1 MKFRILFMTAVLS
14 LAMSVAVFAA
24 PIGNGGVDNG
34 QAQPDSNTGTAA
46 STTNLEGG
54 ADDYSFYKMS
64 SAASMFV
71 NGAMSPDGQYNLSD
85 WQGVNNG
92 GISGALLGFSDANK
106 TKGVVSF
113 FTGLTS
119 AATAS
124 VSYDA
129 LIQADEDPDINMGF
143 SGYALYGAALSDLGL
158 DKMIA
163 DGSVMKIVRSLAGA
177 LALFV
182 YVLAK
187 IPFVVFQVS
196 IDILQ
201 ALNPFKWFMYAG
213 HALDS
218 ETLSMMG
225 PLATPLEGI
234 ARFVS
239 HIYDLF
245 YGLGMYAVI
254 PLGLIFI
261 IASLF
266 IRKVLLFQRG
276 LPRGLK
282 QFAIRACF
290 MIFGVALL
298 GSIYTV
304 SLDAMSTGVDFSM
317 SDVAVKRYFVDFE
330 RWFSWNALALPSDS
344 SDLLYNVSSGH
355 VSGTFGVSLADNV
368 LKINNSVSPSIIH
381 AGTEQDNA
389 AFSLLLR
396 YMRNSTFEATDFES
410 EIKTKLRDNLGSDS
424 ALFKKQ
430 FTNAGK
436 PKNFEKID
444 PTNTSPT
451 DDSSIFFATA
461 GGITATR
468 ISGVPNGEVYKIQTT
483 GSPGSFKAFGTG
495 SRTSTMSPITA
506 YNYLSTRFDSRMM
519 TMYSQEKASSNFVKF
534 KHASVN
540 LAGTGFIGFLNY
552 LCFIALMLAI
562 GLVGIHYA
570 LGMMFQALKQ
580 SFTFLTSLPF
590 AMLGFIGMIAKTIG
604 AVVLTVFEILVTWL
618 LFSFIVQVLSFL
630 PELVTAPIQ
639 RAFTEKYDSAGILS
653 GLVSNGG
660 ATFFMQI
667 AGGLIYLA
675 VMFYFIKWAIKLR
688 GTVLISFE
696 TITMRAIDKFL
707 AVEGSGASDHMR
719 EGEAGDRSG
728 ADRAVRN
735 VVAAG
740 AAVAGGIG
748 SGIILAVGAKA
759 LQGDKS
765 NNNAPTK
772 SVASGSGDDNTPNT
786 PDDNNGTNNPNDPNS
801 PNRPDGTGQTGDA
814 SNGNNTG
821 SGTGN
826 ATGNGTGNATGN
838 GRTGRGN
845 RSGQNS
851 GQTGQNG
858 QNGSGMQSETS
869 ERSQAESEQ
878 IDLGNEVLQQ
888 NSLADTIKT
897 DDVTKSE
904 AKGANRVKPNRSTGN
919 GSTANS
925 GSGTA
930 ASGDTGSSVSVAS
943 EEAKISARN
952 VTVTTSD
959 GQATSS
965 QPSAPTSRVSGS
977 SGKAVRPAQSTA
989 NTVQGAESVVENA
1002 PQGNM
1007 SSGNTTQSTGQ
1018 SAVRSHVRAEGNEA
1032 SAQVEVSRAE
1042 SSRGGS
1048 TIQSATR
1055 SVSRATDTA
1064 NMQSL
1069 SDGNVSVPSES
1080 TGNGGYAPQG
1090 SSTSSRNVRRVQ
1102 AERSQ
1107 DVTEDTEVEMTNQS
1121 RVSQN
1126 VSGRTVNGQS
1136 VSQASGNVSFGDA
1149 SVSAPVTGGDVNVPS
1164 AGHAPSRLQRNTVR
1178 RNQTAEIEQST
1189 VIETTSDTRVRNN
1202 TSEVVRGQASVT
1214 SGVTQSQGHTLN
1226 GTANLSSERVNLA
1239 DEKNRKPDVGDKG
1252 DSGNT
1257 LRKRPLRPKK

>member
-1 MKFRILFMTAVLS
+1 MKLRTLLMTAVLS

-34 QAQPDSNTGTAA
+34 QAQPDSNTGVAA
-46 STTNLEGG
+46 SSTNLEGG

-71 NGAMSPDGQYNLSD
+71 NGAMSPDGQYSLSE

-163 DGSVMKIVRSLAGA
+163 DGSIANIVRSIAGA

-187 IPFVVFQVS
+187 LPFVVFQVS
-196 IDILQ
+196 INILQ
-201 ALNPFKWFMYAG
+201 ALNPFKWLMYAG
-213 HALDS
+213 HALDAD
-218 ETLSMMG
+218 TLSMMG
-225 PLATPLEGI
+225 PLAIPLEGI
-234 ARFVS
+234 ARFAS
-239 HIYDLF
+239 HIYDMF
-245 YGLGMYAVI
+245 YGLGVYVVI

-261 IASLF
+261 IASLY
-266 IRKVLLFQRG
+266 IRKILLFQRG
-276 LPRGLK
+276 LPRGFK
-282 QFAIRACF
+282 RFVIRACF
-290 MIFGVALL
+290 MLFGVALL
-298 GSIYTV
+298 GSVYTV
-304 SLDAMSTGVDFSM
+304 SLDAMSTGVDFSL

-330 RWFSWNALALPSDS
+330 RWFSWNALALPSDA

-461 GGITATR
+461 GGITATKV
-468 ISGVPNGEVYKIQTT
+468 SGITNGKVYKLQTT
-483 GSPGSFKAFGTG
+483 GSPGAFKSFGTG

-552 LCFIALMLAI
+552 LCYIMLMLAV

-580 SFTFLTSLPF
+580 SFAFLTSLPF

-630 PELVTAPIQ
+630 PEIVTAPIQ

-653 GLVSNGG
+653 DLISNGG

-688 GTVLISFE
+688 GTVLMSFE

-728 ADRAVRN
+728 VNRAARN

-740 AAVAGGIG
+740 AALAGGIG
-748 SGIILAVGAKA
+748 SGIVLAAGAKA
-759 LQGDKS
+759 LQGNKS
-765 NNNAPTK
+765 NTNAPTK
-772 SVASGSGDDNTPNT
+772 SVASGTGDDDTPNT
-786 PDDNNGTNNPNDPNS
+786 PDGNNGTNNPNDPNS
-801 PNRPDGTGQTGDA
+801 PNNPNGTGQTGQTGNTNGA
-814 SNGNNTG
+814 SN
-821 SGTGN
+821 TGN
-826 ATGNGTGNATGN
+826 ATSN
-838 GRTGRGN
+838 GRTGRAN
-845 RSGQNS
+845 RSGQNN
-851 GQTGQNG
+851 GQTGQIG
-858 QNGSGMQSETS
+858 QNGSETQSETS

-878 IDLGNEVLQQ
+878 IDLGNEVLSQ
-888 NSLADTIKT
+888 NSLADT
-897 DDVTKSE
+897 VMSE
-904 AKGANRVKPNRSTGN
+904 VKGTNRVKPNQSTSN
-919 GSTANS
+919 GSTVNS
-925 GSGTA
+925 GSDTVKSGT
-930 ASGDTGSSVSVAS
+930 TGNSVSVAGDKA
-943 EEAKISARN
+943 EISAEN
-952 VTVTTSD
+952 VTITASD
-959 GQATSS
+959 GQVTNGQS
-965 QPSAPTSRVSGS
+965 SAPTPKVSGS
-977 SGKAVRPAQSTA
+977 SGKAVRPAQNVVSTDGA
-989 NTVQGAESVVENA
+989 QQGVVD
-1002 PQGNM
+1002 
-1007 SSGNTTQSTGQ
+1007 SGNVMQSTGQ

-1032 SAQVEVSRAE
+1032 GAQVEVSTTE

-1048 TIQSATR
+1048 TTQSTTR
-1055 SVSRATDTA
+1055 SVQRAGGSE

-1069 SDGNVSVPSES
+1069 ADGNASVPSES
-1080 TGNGGYAPQG
+1080 AGSGSYVPQG
-1090 SSTSSRNVRRVQ
+1090 SSGSSRNVRRVQ

-1107 DVTEDTEVEMTNQS
+1107 DMTVDTEVEMTNQS

-1136 VSQASGNVSFGDA
+1136 VSQASGNVSFGDTGV
-1149 SVSAPVTGGDVNVPS
+1149 SVPAPGGDTNIPT
-1164 AGHAPSRLQRNTVR
+1164 AGHAPSRLQRNTVKR
-1178 RNQTAEIEQST
+1178 SQTAEIEQST
-1189 VIETTSDTRVRNN
+1189 AIETTNDTRVRNN
-1202 TSEVVRGQASVT
+1202 TQEVVRGQASVT
-1214 SGVTQSQGHTLN
+1214 GGTVQSQGHSVS
-1226 GTANLSSERVNLA
+1226 GTANLSSARVNLA
-1239 DEKNRKPDVGDKG
+1239 DERNRKLDVNDKG

-1257 LRKRPLRPKK
+1257 LRKRPLRPKKQ

>member
-1 MKFRILFMTAVLS
+1 MKLRTLFMTAALS
-14 LAMSVAVFAA
+14 LAMSVAVLAA

-34 QAQPDSNTGTAA
+34 QAQPDSNTGVAA
-46 STTNLEGG
+46 SSTNLEGG

-163 DGSVMKIVRSLAGA
+163 DGSIANIVRSIAGA

-187 IPFVVFQVS
+187 LPFVVFQVS
-196 IDILQ
+196 INILQ

-213 HALDS
+213 HALDAD
-218 ETLSMMG
+218 TLSMMG

-239 HIYDLF
+239 HIYDMF
-245 YGLGMYAVI
+245 YGLGVYVVI

-261 IASLF
+261 IASLY
-266 IRKVLLFQRG
+266 IRKILLFQRG
-276 LPRGLK
+276 LPRGFK
-282 QFAIRACF
+282 RFVIRACF
-290 MIFGVALL
+290 MLFGVALL
-298 GSIYTV
+298 GSVYTV
-304 SLDAMSTGVDFSM
+304 SLDAMSTGVDFSL

-330 RWFSWNALALPSDS
+330 RWFSWNALALPSDA

-461 GGITATR
+461 GGITATKV
-468 ISGVPNGEVYKIQTT
+468 SGITNGKVYKLQTT
-483 GSPGSFKAFGTG
+483 GSPGAFKSFGTG

-552 LCFIALMLAI
+552 LCYITLMLAV

-580 SFTFLTSLPF
+580 SFAFLTSLPF

-630 PELVTAPIQ
+630 PEIVTAPIQ

-653 GLVSNGG
+653 DLISNGG

-688 GTVLISFE
+688 GTVLMSFE

-728 ADRAVRN
+728 ANRAARN
-735 VVAAG
+735 VMAAG
-740 AAVAGGIG
+740 AALAGGIG
-748 SGIILAVGAKA
+748 SGIVLAAGAKA
-759 LQGDKS
+759 LQGNKS

-772 SVASGSGDDNTPNT
+772 SVASGTGDDNDTPNT
-786 PDDNNGTNNPNDPNS
+786 PDGNTGTNNPNDPNS
-801 PNRPDGTGQTGDA
+801 PNNPNGTGQTGQ
-814 SNGNNTG
+814 
-821 SGTGN
+821 TGN
-826 ATGNGTGNATGN
+826 TNGVSNTGNATGN
-838 GRTGRGN
+838 GRTGRAN
-845 RSGQNS
+845 RSGQNN
-851 GQTGQNG
+851 GQTGQIG
-858 QNGSGMQSETS
+858 QNGSETQSETS

-878 IDLGNEVLQQ
+878 IDLGNEVLSQ
-888 NSLADTIKT
+888 NSLADT
-897 DDVTKSE
+897 VMSE
-904 AKGANRVKPNRSTGN
+904 VKGGNRVKPNQPTSN
-919 GSTANS
+919 GSTVNS
-925 GSGTA
+925 GSDTVKSGT
-930 ASGDTGSSVSVAS
+930 TGNSVSVAGDKA
-943 EEAKISARN
+943 EISAEN
-952 VTVTTSD
+952 VTVTMSD
-959 GQATSS
+959 GQTANG

-977 SGKAVRPAQSTA
+977 NGKAVRPAQSVA
-989 NTVQGAESVVENA
+989 NTVQSADDGAQQSV
-1002 PQGNM
+1002 P
-1007 SSGNTTQSTGQ
+1007 SSGNVTQSTGG
-1018 SAVRSHVRAEGNEA
+1018 SALRSHVRAEGDG
-1032 SAQVEVSRAE
+1032 AQVEVSTVE

-1048 TIQSATR
+1048 TTQSATK
-1055 SVSRATDTA
+1055 SVRQATDTA

-1090 SSTSSRNVRRVQ
+1090 SSTSSRNVRRVR

-1121 RVSQN
+1121 RVNQN
-1126 VSGRTVNGQS
+1126 ISGRTVNGQS
-1136 VSQASGNVSFGDA
+1136 VSQASGNVSFGDTGA
-1149 SVSAPVTGGDVNVPS
+1149 SVPAPGGDTNIPT
-1164 AGHAPSRLQRNTVR
+1164 AGHAPSRLQRNTVKR
-1178 RNQTAEIEQST
+1178 SQTAEIEQST
-1189 VIETTSDTRVRNN
+1189 VIETTNDTRVRNN
-1202 TSEVVRGQASVT
+1202 TQEVVRGQASVT
-1214 SGVTQSQGHTLN
+1214 GGTVQSQGHSVS

-1239 DEKNRKPDVGDKG
+1239 DEKNRKSDANDKG

>member
-1 MKFRILFMTAVLS
+1 
-14 LAMSVAVFAA
+14 
-24 PIGNGGVDNG
+24 
-34 QAQPDSNTGTAA
+34 
-46 STTNLEGG
+46 
-54 ADDYSFYKMS
+54 
-64 SAASMFV
+64 
-71 NGAMSPDGQYNLSD
+71 
-85 WQGVNNG
+85 
-92 GISGALLGFSDANK
+92 
-106 TKGVVSF
+106 
-113 FTGLTS
+113 
-119 AATAS
+119 
-124 VSYDA
+124 
-129 LIQADEDPDINMGF
+129 
-143 SGYALYGAALSDLGL
+143 
-158 DKMIA
+158 
-163 DGSVMKIVRSLAGA
+163 
-177 LALFV
+177 
-182 YVLAK
+182 
-187 IPFVVFQVS
+187 
-196 IDILQ
+196 
-201 ALNPFKWFMYAG
+201 
-213 HALDS
+213 
-218 ETLSMMG
+218 
-225 PLATPLEGI
+225 
-234 ARFVS
+234 
-239 HIYDLF
+239 
-245 YGLGMYAVI
+245 
-254 PLGLIFI
+254 
-261 IASLF
+261 
-266 IRKVLLFQRG
+266 
-276 LPRGLK
+276 
-282 QFAIRACF
+282 
-290 MIFGVALL
+290 
-298 GSIYTV
+298 
-304 SLDAMSTGVDFSM
+304 MSTGVDFSM

-451 DDSSIFFATA
+451 DDNSIFFATA
-461 GGITATR
+461 GGITATKV
-468 ISGVPNGEVYKIQTT
+468 SGITNGKVYKIETT
-483 GSPGSFKAFGTG
+483 GSPGSFKSFGTG

-552 LCFIALMLAI
+552 LCYITLMLAV

-688 GTVLISFE
+688 GTVLMSFE

-728 ADRAVRN
+728 ADRAARN
-735 VVAAG
+735 VMAAG
-740 AAVAGGIG
+740 AALAGGIG
-748 SGIILAVGAKA
+748 SGIILAAGAKA

-814 SNGNNTG
+814 SNGRN
-821 SGTGN
+821 
-826 ATGNGTGNATGN
+826 TGNGTGNATGN

-858 QNGSGMQSETS
+858 QNGSGTQSETS

-904 AKGANRVKPNRSTGN
+904 AKGANRVKPNRSTSN

-943 EEAKISARN
+943 DKTEISAEN

-977 SGKAVRPAQSTA
+977 NGKAVRPAQSTA
-989 NTVQGAESVVENA
+989 NTVQSADDGAQQSA
-1002 PQGNM
+1002 P
-1007 SSGNTTQSTGQ
+1007 SSGSATQSTGQ
-1018 SAVRSHVRAEGNEA
+1018 SAVRSYVRAEGNEA
-1032 SAQVEVSRAE
+1032 SAQVEVGTTE

-1048 TIQSATR
+1048 TTQSATR

-1107 DVTEDTEVEMTNQS
+1107 DVTEDTEVEMTNRS
-1121 RVSQN
+1121 RVSHN

-1149 SVSAPVTGGDVNVPS
+1149 GVSAPVSGGDVNVPS

-1178 RNQTAEIEQST
+1178 RSQTAEIE
-1189 VIETTSDTRVRNN
+1189 TTNDTRVRNN
-1202 TSEVVRGQASVT
+1202 THEVIRGQASVT
-1214 SGVTQSQGHTLN
+1214 NGAAQSQGHTLN

-1239 DEKNRKPDVGDKG
+1239 GEKNRKPEMSDKG

>member
-1 MKFRILFMTAVLS
+1 MKLRTLFMTAVLS

-163 DGSVMKIVRSLAGA
+163 DGSVMNIVRSLAGA

-187 IPFVVFQVS
+187 LPFVVFQVS

-213 HALDS
+213 HALDVD
-218 ETLSMMG
+218 TLSMMG

-282 QFAIRACF
+282 RFAIRACF

-461 GGITATR
+461 GGITATKV
-468 ISGVPNGEVYKIQTT
+468 SGITNGKVYKLQTT
-483 GSPGSFKAFGTG
+483 GSPGAFKSFGTG

-552 LCFIALMLAI
+552 LCYITLMLAV

-688 GTVLISFE
+688 GTVLMSFE

-735 VVAAG
+735 VMAAG
-740 AAVAGGIG
+740 AALAGGIG
-748 SGIILAVGAKA
+748 SGIILAAGAKA

-814 SNGNNTG
+814 SNGRN
-821 SGTGN
+821 
-826 ATGNGTGNATGN
+826 TGNGTGNATGN
-838 GRTGRGN
+838 GRTGRAN
-845 RSGQNS
+845 RSGQNG

-858 QNGSGMQSETS
+858 QNGSGTQSETS

-904 AKGANRVKPNRSTGN
+904 AKGANRVKPNRSTSN
-919 GSTANS
+919 GSTVGS

-930 ASGDTGSSVSVAS
+930 ASCDTGSSVSVAS
-943 EEAKISARN
+943 EEAKISAEN

-959 GQATSS
+959 GQTANG

-977 SGKAVRPAQSTA
+977 SGKAVRPAQNVVSTDGA
-989 NTVQGAESVVENA
+989 QQGIVD
-1002 PQGNM
+1002 
-1007 SSGNTTQSTGQ
+1007 SGNATQSTGQ

-1032 SAQVEVSRAE
+1032 GAQVEIGTTE

-1048 TIQSATR
+1048 TTQSVTR
-1055 SVSRATDTA
+1055 SVQRAGGSE

-1121 RVSQN
+1121 RVNQN
-1126 VSGRTVNGQS
+1126 ISGRTVNGQS
-1136 VSQASGNVSFGDA
+1136 VSQASGNVSFGDV
-1149 SVSAPVTGGDVNVPS
+1149 SVSAPVPGGEANIPT
-1164 AGHAPSRLQRNTVR
+1164 AGHAPSRLQRNTVKR
-1178 RNQTAEIEQST
+1178 SQTAEIEQST
-1189 VIETTSDTRVRNN
+1189 VIETTNDTRVRNN
-1202 TSEVVRGQASVT
+1202 TQGVVRGQASVT

-1239 DEKNRKPDVGDKG
+1239 GERNRKPDVSNKG

>member
-1 MKFRILFMTAVLS
+1 MKLRTLFMTAVLS

-34 QAQPDSNTGTAA
+34 QAQPDSNTGVAA
-46 STTNLEGG
+46 SSTNLEGG

-71 NGAMSPDGQYNLSD
+71 NGAMSPDGQYSLSE

-163 DGSVMKIVRSLAGA
+163 DGSIANIVRSIAGA

-187 IPFVVFQVS
+187 LPFVVFQVS
-196 IDILQ
+196 INILQ
-201 ALNPFKWFMYAG
+201 ALNPFKWLMYAG
-213 HALDS
+213 HALDAD
-218 ETLSMMG
+218 TLSMMG

-239 HIYDLF
+239 HIYDMF
-245 YGLGMYAVI
+245 YGLGVYVVI
-254 PLGLIFI
+254 PMGLIFI
-261 IASLF
+261 IASLY
-266 IRKVLLFQRG
+266 IRKILLFQRG
-276 LPRGLK
+276 LPRGFK
-282 QFAIRACF
+282 RFMIRACF
-290 MIFGVALL
+290 MLFGVALL
-298 GSIYTV
+298 GSVYTV
-304 SLDAMSTGVDFSM
+304 SLDAMSTGVDFSL

-330 RWFSWNALALPSDS
+330 RWFSWNALALPSDA

-461 GGITATR
+461 GGITATKV
-468 ISGVPNGEVYKIQTT
+468 SGITNGKVYKLQTT
-483 GSPGSFKAFGTG
+483 GSPGSFKSFGTG

-552 LCFIALMLAI
+552 LCYITLMLAV

-580 SFTFLTSLPF
+580 SFAFLTSLPF

-630 PELVTAPIQ
+630 PEIVTAPIQ

-653 GLVSNGG
+653 DLISNGG

-688 GTVLISFE
+688 GTVLMSFE

-728 ADRAVRN
+728 ANRAARN

-740 AAVAGGIG
+740 AALAGGIG
-748 SGIILAVGAKA
+748 SGIVLAAGAKA
-759 LQGDKS
+759 LQGNKS

-772 SVASGSGDDNTPNT
+772 SVASGTGDDNDTPNT
-786 PDDNNGTNNPNDPNS
+786 PDGNTGTNNPNDPNS
-801 PNRPDGTGQTGDA
+801 PNNPNGTGQTGQTGNTNGA
-814 SNGNNTG
+814 SN
-821 SGTGN
+821 TGN
-826 ATGNGTGNATGN
+826 ATSN
-838 GRTGRGN
+838 GRTGRAN
-845 RSGQNS
+845 RSGQNN
-851 GQTGQNG
+851 GQTGQVG
-858 QNGSGMQSETS
+858 QNSSETQSETS

-878 IDLGNEVLQQ
+878 IDLGNEVLSQ
-888 NSLADTIKT
+888 NSLADT
-897 DDVTKSE
+897 VMSE
-904 AKGANRVKPNRSTGN
+904 VKGTNRVKPNQSTSN
-919 GSTANS
+919 GSTVNS
-925 GSGTA
+925 GSDTVK
-930 ASGDTGSSVSVAS
+930 SGDTGNSVSVTGNTA
-943 EEAKISARN
+943 EISAES
-952 VTVTTSD
+952 VTITASD
-959 GQATSS
+959 GRVTNGQS
-965 QPSAPTSRVSGS
+965 SAPISRVSGS
-977 SGKAVRPAQSTA
+977 SGKAVRPAQNVVSTDGA
-989 NTVQGAESVVENA
+989 QQGTVD
-1002 PQGNM
+1002 
-1007 SSGNTTQSTGQ
+1007 SGNVTQSTGQ

-1032 SAQVEVSRAE
+1032 SAQVEMGTTE

-1048 TIQSATR
+1048 TTQSVTR
-1055 SVSRATDTA
+1055 SVQRAGGSE

-1069 SDGNVSVPSES
+1069 SDGNVSGSGES

-1136 VSQASGNVSFGDA
+1136 VSQASGNVSFGDTGA
-1149 SVSAPVTGGDVNVPS
+1149 SALAPGGDTNIPT
-1164 AGHAPSRLQRNTVR
+1164 AGHAPSRLQRNTVKR
-1178 RNQTAEIEQST
+1178 SQTAEIEQST
-1189 VIETTSDTRVRNN
+1189 VIETANDTRVRNN
-1202 TSEVVRGQASVT
+1202 TREVVRGQASVT
-1214 SGVTQSQGHTLN
+1214 NGAAQSQRHTLN
-1226 GTANLSSERVNLA
+1226 GTANLSGEHVNLA

-1257 LRKRPLRPKK
+1257 LRKRPLRPKKQ

>member
-1 MKFRILFMTAVLS
+1 MKLRTLFMTAVLS

-34 QAQPDSNTGTAA
+34 QAQPDSNTGVAA
-46 STTNLEGG
+46 SSTNLEGG

-71 NGAMSPDGQYNLSD
+71 NGAMSPDGQYSLSE

-163 DGSVMKIVRSLAGA
+163 DGSIANIVRSIAGA
-177 LALFV
+177 FALFV

-187 IPFVVFQVS
+187 LPFVVFQVS
-196 IDILQ
+196 INILQ

-213 HALDS
+213 HALDAD
-218 ETLSMMG
+218 TLSMMG

-239 HIYDLF
+239 HIYDMF
-245 YGLGMYAVI
+245 YGLGVYVVI

-261 IASLF
+261 IASLY
-266 IRKVLLFQRG
+266 IRKILLFQRG
-276 LPRGLK
+276 LPRGFK
-282 QFAIRACF
+282 RFVIRACF
-290 MIFGVALL
+290 MLFGVALL
-298 GSIYTV
+298 GSVYTV
-304 SLDAMSTGVDFSM
+304 SLDAMSTGVDFSL

-330 RWFSWNALALPSDS
+330 RWFSWNALALPSDA

-368 LKINNSVSPSIIH
+368 LKINNSVSPSVIH

-461 GGITATR
+461 GGITATKV
-468 ISGVPNGEVYKIQTT
+468 SGITNGKVYKLQTT
-483 GSPGSFKAFGTG
+483 GSPGAFKSFGTG

-552 LCFIALMLAI
+552 LCYITLMLAV

-580 SFTFLTSLPF
+580 SFAFLTSLPF

-688 GTVLISFE
+688 GTVLMSFE

-728 ADRAVRN
+728 ANRAARN

-740 AAVAGGIG
+740 AALAGGIG
-748 SGIILAVGAKA
+748 SGIVLAAGAKA
-759 LQGDKS
+759 LQGNKS
-765 NNNAPTK
+765 NTNAPTK
-772 SVASGSGDDNTPNT
+772 SVASGTGDDDTPNT
-786 PDDNNGTNNPNDPNS
+786 PDGNTGTNNPNDPNS
-801 PNRPDGTGQTGDA
+801 PNNPNGTGQTGQ
-814 SNGNNTG
+814 
-821 SGTGN
+821 TGN
-826 ATGNGTGNATGN
+826 TNGVSNTGNATGN
-838 GRTGRGN
+838 GRTGRAN
-845 RSGQNS
+845 RSGQNN
-851 GQTGQNG
+851 GQTGQVG
-858 QNGSGMQSETS
+858 QDSSETQSETS

-878 IDLGNEVLQQ
+878 IDLGNEVLSQ
-888 NSLADTIKT
+888 NSLADT
-897 DDVTKSE
+897 VMSE
-904 AKGANRVKPNRSTGN
+904 AKSGNRVKPNRSTSN

-925 GSGTA
+925 GSDTVKSGT
-930 ASGDTGSSVSVAS
+930 TGNFVSVAGDKA
-943 EEAKISARN
+943 EISAES
-952 VTVTTSD
+952 VTITASD
-959 GQATSS
+959 GQVTNGQS
-965 QPSAPTSRVSGS
+965 SAPTPKVSGS
-977 SGKAVRPAQSTA
+977 SGKAVRPAQNVVSTDGA
-989 NTVQGAESVVENA
+989 QQGIVD
-1002 PQGNM
+1002 
-1007 SSGNTTQSTGQ
+1007 SGNVTQSTGQ

-1032 SAQVEVSRAE
+1032 SAQVEIGTTE

-1048 TIQSATR
+1048 TTQSTTR
-1055 SVSRATDTA
+1055 SVQRAGGSE

-1069 SDGNVSVPSES
+1069 SDGNVSGVGES
-1080 TGNGGYAPQG
+1080 AGSGSYVPQG
-1090 SSTSSRNVRRVQ
+1090 SSGSSRNVRRVQ

-1107 DVTEDTEVEMTNQS
+1107 DMTVDTEVEMTNQS

-1136 VSQASGNVSFGDA
+1136 VSQASGNVSFGDTGASA
-1149 SVSAPVTGGDVNVPS
+1149 SVSGGDTNIPT
-1164 AGHAPSRLQRNTVR
+1164 AGHAPSRLQRNTVKR
-1178 RNQTAEIEQST
+1178 SQTAEIEQST
-1189 VIETTSDTRVRNN
+1189 VIETTNDTRVRNN
-1202 TSEVVRGQASVT
+1202 TQEVVRGQASVT
-1214 SGVTQSQGHTLN
+1214 GGTVQSQGHSVS

-1257 LRKRPLRPKK
+1257 LRKRPLRPKKQ

>member
-1 MKFRILFMTAVLS
+1 MKLRTLFMTAVLS

-163 DGSVMKIVRSLAGA
+163 DGSVMNIVRSLAGA

-187 IPFVVFQVS
+187 LPFVVFQVS

-213 HALDS
+213 HALDAD
-218 ETLSMMG
+218 TLSMMG

-239 HIYDLF
+239 HIYDMF
-245 YGLGMYAVI
+245 YGLGVYVVI
-254 PLGLIFI
+254 PMGLIFI
-261 IASLF
+261 IASLY
-266 IRKVLLFQRG
+266 IRKILLFQRG
-276 LPRGLK
+276 LPRGFK
-282 QFAIRACF
+282 RFVIRACF
-290 MIFGVALL
+290 MLFGVALL
-298 GSIYTV
+298 GSVYTV

-461 GGITATR
+461 GGITATKV
-468 ISGVPNGEVYKIQTT
+468 SGITNGKVYKLQTT
-483 GSPGSFKAFGTG
+483 GSPGSFKSFGTG

-552 LCFIALMLAI
+552 LCYITLMLAV

-580 SFTFLTSLPF
+580 SFAFLTSLPF

-630 PELVTAPIQ
+630 PEIVTAPIQ

-653 GLVSNGG
+653 DLISNGG

-688 GTVLISFE
+688 GTVLMSFE

-735 VVAAG
+735 VMTAG
-740 AAVAGGIG
+740 AALAGGIG
-748 SGIILAVGAKA
+748 SGIILAAGAKA

-786 PDDNNGTNNPNDPNS
+786 PDDNNGANNPKDPNS
-801 PNRPDGTGQTGDA
+801 PNGTGGTDQTGNTG
-814 SNGNNTG
+814 NGNN
-821 SGTGN
+821 
-826 ATGNGTGNATGN
+826 TGNGTGNATGD

-845 RSGQNS
+845 RSGQSN
-851 GQTGQNG
+851 GQTGQNR
-858 QNGSGMQSETS
+858 QNRQNSSTQSETS

-904 AKGANRVKPNRSTGN
+904 AKGANRVKPNRSTSN

-943 EEAKISARN
+943 DKAEISAES
-952 VTVTTSD
+952 VTVTMSD

-977 SGKAVRPAQSTA
+977 NGKAVRPAQSVA
-989 NTVQGAESVVENA
+989 NTVQSADDGAQQSV
-1002 PQGNM
+1002 P
-1007 SSGNTTQSTGQ
+1007 SSGNVTQSTGQ
-1018 SAVRSHVRAEGNEA
+1018 SALRSHVRAEGNEA

-1048 TIQSATR
+1048 TTQSATR
-1055 SVSRATDTA
+1055 SVNRATDTA

-1069 SDGNVSVPSES
+1069 SDGNVSGSGES
-1080 TGNGGYAPQG
+1080 TGNGGFVPQG
-1090 SSTSSRNVRRVQ
+1090 SSASSRNVRRVQ

-1149 SVSAPVTGGDVNVPS
+1149 GASAPVSGGDTNIPT

-1189 VIETTSDTRVRNN
+1189 VIETTNDARVRNN
-1202 TSEVVRGQASVT
+1202 TQEVVRGQVSVT
-1214 SGVTQSQGHTLN
+1214 NGAAQSQGHTLN
-1226 GTANLSSERVNLA
+1226 GTANLSGEHVNLA
-1239 DEKNRKPDVGDKG
+1239 DEKNHKSDVSDKG

>member
-1 MKFRILFMTAVLS
+1 MKLRTLFMTAVLS
-14 LAMSVAVFAA
+14 LAMSVAVLAA

-163 DGSVMKIVRSLAGA
+163 DGSVMNIVRSLAGA

-187 IPFVVFQVS
+187 LPFVVFQVS

-201 ALNPFKWFMYAG
+201 ALNPFKWFMYAR
-213 HALDS
+213 HALDAD
-218 ETLSMMG
+218 TLSMMG
-225 PLATPLEGI
+225 PLAIPLEGI

-282 QFAIRACF
+282 RFAIRACF

-461 GGITATR
+461 GGITATKV
-468 ISGVPNGEVYKIQTT
+468 SGITNGKVYKIQTT

-495 SRTSTMSPITA
+495 GRTSTMSPITA

-639 RAFTEKYDSAGILS
+639 RAFTEMYDSAGILS

-660 ATFFMQI
+660 AAFFMQI

-688 GTVLISFE
+688 GTVLMSFE

-728 ADRAVRN
+728 ADRAARN
-735 VVAAG
+735 VMAAG
-740 AAVAGGIG
+740 AALAGGIG
-748 SGIILAVGAKA
+748 SGIILAAGAKA

-814 SNGNNTG
+814 SNGRN
-821 SGTGN
+821 
-826 ATGNGTGNATGN
+826 TGNGTGNATGN

-858 QNGSGMQSETS
+858 QNSSTQSETS

-897 DDVTKSE
+897 DDVTKSD
-904 AKGANRVKPNRSTGN
+904 AKSGNRVKPNRSTGN
-919 GSTANS
+919 GSTVGS

-930 ASGDTGSSVSVAS
+930 ASGEAGSSVSVAS
-943 EEAKISARN
+943 EEAKISAEN

-977 SGKAVRPAQSTA
+977 NGKAVRPAQSA
-989 NTVQGAESVVENA
+989 VSTVQGTDDGAQQSA
-1002 PQGNM
+1002 P
-1007 SSGNTTQSTGQ
+1007 SSGNATQSTRQ

-1032 SAQVEVSRAE
+1032 SAQVEVSEAVR
-1042 SSRGGS
+1042 SKSGS
-1048 TIQSATR
+1048 TTQSVTR
-1055 SVSRATDTA
+1055 SVQRAGGSE

-1069 SDGNVSVPSES
+1069 SDGNASVPSENA
-1080 TGNGGYAPQG
+1080 GNNGYTPQG
-1090 SSTSSRNVRRVQ
+1090 SSASSRNVRRVQ

-1121 RVSQN
+1121 RVSHN

-1149 SVSAPVTGGDVNVPS
+1149 GASASYSGGDTNIPT

-1189 VIETTSDTRVRNN
+1189 VIETTNDTRVRNN
-1202 TSEVVRGQASVT
+1202 TQEVVRGQASVT
-1214 SGVTQSQGHTLN
+1214 NGTVQSQGYSVS
-1226 GTANLSSERVNLA
+1226 GTANLSRARVNLA
-1239 DEKNRKPDVGDKG
+1239 DERNRKPEMSDKG

>member
-1 MKFRILFMTAVLS
+1 MKFRTLFMTAVLS
-14 LAMSVAVFAA
+14 LAMSVAVLAA

-163 DGSVMKIVRSLAGA
+163 DGSVMNIVRSLAGA

-213 HALDS
+213 HALDAD
-218 ETLSMMG
+218 TLSMMG

-282 QFAIRACF
+282 RFAIRACF

-451 DDSSIFFATA
+451 DDSSIFFATV
-461 GGITATR
+461 GGITATKV
-468 ISGVPNGEVYKIQTT
+468 SGITNGKVYKLQTT
-483 GSPGSFKAFGTG
+483 GSPGAFKSFGTG

-552 LCFIALMLAI
+552 LCYITLMLAV

-688 GTVLISFE
+688 GTVLMSFE

-735 VVAAG
+735 VMAAG
-740 AAVAGGIG
+740 AALAGGIG
-748 SGIILAVGAKA
+748 SGIILAAGAKA

-821 SGTGN
+821 
-826 ATGNGTGNATGN
+826 NGTGNATGN

-858 QNGSGMQSETS
+858 QNGSGTQSETS

-904 AKGANRVKPNRSTGN
+904 AKGANRVKPNRSTSN
-919 GSTANS
+919 GSTVGS

-943 EEAKISARN
+943 EEAKISAEN

-959 GQATSS
+959 GQTANGQSS
-965 QPSAPTSRVSGS
+965 VPTSRVSGS
-977 SGKAVRPAQSTA
+977 NGKAVRPAQSTA
-989 NTVQGAESVVENA
+989 NTVQSADDGAQQSA
-1002 PQGNM
+1002 P
-1007 SSGNTTQSTGQ
+1007 SSGNATQSTGQ

-1032 SAQVEVSRAE
+1032 SAQVEVGTTE
-1042 SSRGGS
+1042 SSRSGS
-1048 TIQSATR
+1048 TAQSVTR
-1055 SVSRATDTA
+1055 SVSRATGSE

-1069 SDGNVSVPSES
+1069 SDGNVSGSGES
-1080 TGNGGYAPQG
+1080 IGNGGFVPQG
-1090 SSTSSRNVRRVQ
+1090 SSGSSRNVRRVQ

-1121 RVSQN
+1121 RVNQN
-1126 VSGRTVNGQS
+1126 ISGRTVNGQS

-1149 SVSAPVTGGDVNVPS
+1149 SVSAPVPGGEANIPT

-1178 RNQTAEIEQST
+1178 RNQTAEVEQST
-1189 VIETTSDTRVRNN
+1189 VIETTNDTRVRNN

-1226 GTANLSSERVNLA
+1226 GTANLSSERVNFA
-1239 DEKNRKPDVGDKG
+1239 GERNRKPDVSNKG

>member
-1 MKFRILFMTAVLS
+1 MKLRTLFMTAVLS

-163 DGSVMKIVRSLAGA
+163 DGSIANIVRSIAGA

-187 IPFVVFQVS
+187 LPFVVFQVS
-196 IDILQ
+196 INILQ
-201 ALNPFKWFMYAG
+201 ALNPFKWLMYAG
-213 HALDS
+213 HALDAD
-218 ETLSMMG
+218 TLSMMG

-239 HIYDLF
+239 HIYDMF
-245 YGLGMYAVI
+245 YGLGVYVVI

-261 IASLF
+261 IASLY
-266 IRKVLLFQRG
+266 IRKILLFQRG
-276 LPRGLK
+276 LPRGFK
-282 QFAIRACF
+282 RFVIRACF
-290 MIFGVALL
+290 MLFGVALL
-298 GSIYTV
+298 GSVYTV
-304 SLDAMSTGVDFSM
+304 SLDAMSTGVDFSL

-330 RWFSWNALALPSDS
+330 RWFSWNALALPSDA

-461 GGITATR
+461 GGITATKV
-468 ISGVPNGEVYKIQTT
+468 SGVTNGKVYKLQTT
-483 GSPGSFKAFGTG
+483 GSPGAFKSFGTG

-552 LCFIALMLAI
+552 LCYITLMLAV

-580 SFTFLTSLPF
+580 SFAFLTSLPF

-630 PELVTAPIQ
+630 PEIVTAPIQ

-653 GLVSNGG
+653 DLISNGG

-688 GTVLISFE
+688 GTVLMSFE

-728 ADRAVRN
+728 ANRAARN
-735 VVAAG
+735 VMAAG
-740 AAVAGGIG
+740 AALAGGIG
-748 SGIILAVGAKA
+748 SGIVLAAGAKA
-759 LQGDKS
+759 LQGNKS
-765 NNNAPTK
+765 SQNAPTK
-772 SVASGSGDDNTPNT
+772 SVASGTGDDNDTPNT
-786 PDDNNGTNNPNDPNS
+786 PDGNTGTNNPNDPNS
-801 PNRPDGTGQTGDA
+801 PNNPNGTGQTGQTGNT
-814 SNGNNTG
+814 NGANN
-821 SGTGN
+821 TGN
-826 ATGNGTGNATGN
+826 ATSN
-838 GRTGRGN
+838 GRTGRAN
-845 RSGQNS
+845 RSGQNG
-851 GQTGQNG
+851 GQTGQVG
-858 QNGSGMQSETS
+858 QNSSETQSETS

-888 NSLADTIKT
+888 NSLADT
-897 DDVTKSE
+897 VMSE
-904 AKGANRVKPNRSTGN
+904 VKGTNRVKPNQPTSN
-919 GSTANS
+919 GSTVNS
-925 GSGTA
+925 GSDTVKSGT
-930 ASGDTGSSVSVAS
+930 TGNSVSVAGDKA
-943 EEAKISARN
+943 EISAES
-952 VTVTTSD
+952 VTITASD
-959 GQATSS
+959 GQVTNGQS
-965 QPSAPTSRVSGS
+965 SAPTPKVSGS
-977 SGKAVRPAQSTA
+977 SGKAVRPAQNVVSTDGA
-989 NTVQGAESVVENA
+989 QQGVVD
-1002 PQGNM
+1002 
-1007 SSGNTTQSTGQ
+1007 SGNVTQSTGQ

-1032 SAQVEVSRAE
+1032 SAQVEVSTTE

-1048 TIQSATR
+1048 TTQSTTR
-1055 SVSRATDTA
+1055 SVQRAGGSE

-1069 SDGNVSVPSES
+1069 SDGNVSGVGES
-1080 TGNGGYAPQG
+1080 AGSGSYVPQG
-1090 SSTSSRNVRRVQ
+1090 SSGSSRNVRRVQ

-1107 DVTEDTEVEMTNQS
+1107 DMTVDTEVEMTNQS

-1136 VSQASGNVSFGDA
+1136 VSQASGNVSFGDTGASA
-1149 SVSAPVTGGDVNVPS
+1149 SVSGGDTNIPT
-1164 AGHAPSRLQRNTVR
+1164 AGHAPSRLQRNTVKR
-1178 RNQTAEIEQST
+1178 SQTAEIEQST
-1189 VIETTSDTRVRNN
+1189 VIETTNDTRVRNN

-1214 SGVTQSQGHTLN
+1214 GGTAQSQRYGAD
-1226 GTANLSSERVNLA
+1226 GMANLSGERVNLA
-1239 DEKNRKPDVGDKG
+1239 DEKNRKSDANDKG

>member
-1 MKFRILFMTAVLS
+1 MKLRTLFMTAVLS

-34 QAQPDSNTGTAA
+34 QAQPDSNTGVAA
-46 STTNLEGG
+46 SSTNLEGG

-71 NGAMSPDGQYNLSD
+71 NGAMSPDGQYSLSG

-129 LIQADEDPDINMGF
+129 LIQADEDSDINMGF

-163 DGSVMKIVRSLAGA
+163 DGSIANIVRSIAGA

-187 IPFVVFQVS
+187 LPFVVFQVS
-196 IDILQ
+196 INILQ
-201 ALNPFKWFMYAG
+201 ALNPFKWLMYAG
-213 HALDS
+213 HALDAD
-218 ETLSMMG
+218 TLSMMG

-239 HIYDLF
+239 HIYDMF
-245 YGLGMYAVI
+245 YGLGVYVVI

-261 IASLF
+261 IASLY
-266 IRKVLLFQRG
+266 IRKILLFQRG
-276 LPRGLK
+276 LPRGFK
-282 QFAIRACF
+282 RFVIRACF
-290 MIFGVALL
+290 MLFGVALL
-298 GSIYTV
+298 GSVYTV
-304 SLDAMSTGVDFSM
+304 SLDAMSTGVDFSL

-461 GGITATR
+461 GGITATKV
-468 ISGVPNGEVYKIQTT
+468 SGITNGKVYKLQTT
-483 GSPGSFKAFGTG
+483 GSPGAFKSFGTG

-552 LCFIALMLAI
+552 LCYITLMLAV

-580 SFTFLTSLPF
+580 SFAFLTSLPF

-630 PELVTAPIQ
+630 PEIVTAPIQ

-653 GLVSNGG
+653 DLISNGG

-688 GTVLISFE
+688 GTVLMSFE

-728 ADRAVRN
+728 ANRAARN

-740 AAVAGGIG
+740 AALAGGIG
-748 SGIILAVGAKA
+748 SGIVLAAGAKA
-759 LQGDKS
+759 LQGNKS
-765 NNNAPTK
+765 NTNAPTK
-772 SVASGSGDDNTPNT
+772 SVASGTGDDNDTPNT
-786 PDDNNGTNNPNDPNS
+786 PDGNTGTNSPNDPNS
-801 PNRPDGTGQTGDA
+801 PNNPNGTGQTGQTGNTNGA
-814 SNGNNTG
+814 SN
-821 SGTGN
+821 
-826 ATGNGTGNATGN
+826 TGNATGN
-838 GRTGRGN
+838 GRTGRAN
-845 RSGQNS
+845 RSGQNN
-851 GQTGQNG
+851 GQTGQIG
-858 QNGSGMQSETS
+858 QNGSETQSETS

-878 IDLGNEVLQQ
+878 IDLGNEVLSQ
-888 NSLADTIKT
+888 NSLADT
-897 DDVTKSE
+897 VMSE
-904 AKGANRVKPNRSTGN
+904 VKGTNRVKPNQSTSN
-919 GSTANS
+919 GSTVNS
-925 GSGTA
+925 GSDTVKSGT
-930 ASGDTGSSVSVAS
+930 TGNSVSVAGDKA
-943 EEAKISARN
+943 EISAEN

-977 SGKAVRPAQSTA
+977 SGKAVRPAQNVV
-989 NTVQGAESVVENA
+989 NTDGAQQGIVD
-1002 PQGNM
+1002 
-1007 SSGNTTQSTGQ
+1007 SGNVMQSTGQ

-1032 SAQVEVSRAE
+1032 SAQVEVSTTE

-1048 TIQSATR
+1048 TTQSVTR
-1055 SVSRATDTA
+1055 SVQRAGGSE

-1069 SDGNVSVPSES
+1069 SDGNASGVGES
-1080 TGNGGYAPQG
+1080 AGSGSYVPQG
-1090 SSTSSRNVRRVQ
+1090 SSGSSRNVRRVQ

-1107 DVTEDTEVEMTNQS
+1107 DTTEDTEVEMTNQS

-1136 VSQASGNVSFGDA
+1136 VSQASGNVSFGDTGA
-1149 SVSAPVTGGDVNVPS
+1149 SVPAPGGDTNIPT
-1164 AGHAPSRLQRNTVR
+1164 AGHAPSRLQRNTVKR
-1178 RNQTAEIEQST
+1178 SQTAEIEQST
-1189 VIETTSDTRVRNN
+1189 VIETTNDTRVRNN
-1202 TSEVVRGQASVT
+1202 TQEVVRGQASVT
-1214 SGVTQSQGHTLN
+1214 NGTAQSQGHTLN

-1239 DEKNRKPDVGDKG
+1239 DEKNRKPEMSDKG

>member
-1 MKFRILFMTAVLS
+1 MKLRTLFMTAVLS
-14 LAMSVAVFAA
+14 LAMSVAVLAA

-163 DGSVMKIVRSLAGA
+163 DGSIANIVRSIAGA

-187 IPFVVFQVS
+187 LPFVVFQVS

-213 HALDS
+213 HALDADM
-218 ETLSMMG
+218 LSMMG

-239 HIYDLF
+239 HIYDMF
-245 YGLGMYAVI
+245 YGLGVYVVI

-261 IASLF
+261 IASLY
-266 IRKVLLFQRG
+266 IRKILLFQRG

-282 QFAIRACF
+282 RFAIRACF
-290 MIFGVALL
+290 MLFGVALL
-298 GSIYTV
+298 GSVYTV
-304 SLDAMSTGVDFSM
+304 SLDAMSTGVDFSL

-461 GGITATR
+461 GGITATKV
-468 ISGVPNGEVYKIQTT
+468 SGITNGKVYKLQTT
-483 GSPGSFKAFGTG
+483 GSPGAFKSFGTG

-552 LCFIALMLAI
+552 LCYITLMLAV

-580 SFTFLTSLPF
+580 SFAFLTSLPF

-618 LFSFIVQVLSFL
+618 LFSLIVQVLSFL
-630 PELVTAPIQ
+630 PEIVTAPIQ

-653 GLVSNGG
+653 DLISNGG

-688 GTVLISFE
+688 GTVLMSFE

-728 ADRAVRN
+728 ADRAARN

-740 AAVAGGIG
+740 AALAGGIG
-748 SGIILAVGAKA
+748 SGIVLAAGAKA
-759 LQGDKS
+759 LQGNKS

-786 PDDNNGTNNPNDPNS
+786 PDDNNGTNKPNDPNS

-814 SNGNNTG
+814 SNGRN
-821 SGTGN
+821 
-826 ATGNGTGNATGN
+826 TGNGTGNATGN
-838 GRTGRGN
+838 GRAGRAN
-845 RSGQNS
+845 RSGQS
-851 GQTGQNG
+851 TGQTGQNG
-858 QNGSGMQSETS
+858 QNSLGTQSETS

-888 NSLADTIKT
+888 NSLADTIKI
-897 DDVTKSE
+897 DDATMSE
-904 AKGANRVKPNRSTGN
+904 AKSGNRVKPNRSTGS

-930 ASGDTGSSVSVAS
+930 GSGEAGSSVSVAS
-943 EEAKISARN
+943 EEAKISAEN
-952 VTVTTSD
+952 VTVITSD

-977 SGKAVRPAQSTA
+977 NGKAVRPAQSTA
-989 NTVQGAESVVENA
+989 NTVQGADDGAQQSVSSSDNA
-1002 PQGNM
+1002 
-1007 SSGNTTQSTGQ
+1007 TQSTGQ

-1032 SAQVEVSRAE
+1032 SAQVEVSTTE

-1048 TIQSATR
+1048 TTQSATR
-1055 SVSRATDTA
+1055 SVNRATDTV

-1121 RVSQN
+1121 RVNQN
-1126 VSGRTVNGQS
+1126 ISGRTVNGQS

-1149 SVSAPVTGGDVNVPS
+1149 SVSAPVTGGDANIPT

-1178 RNQTAEIEQST
+1178 RSQTAEIEQST
-1189 VIETTSDTRVRNN
+1189 VIETTNDMRVRNN
-1202 TSEVVRGQASVT
+1202 TQEVVRGQASVT
-1214 SGVTQSQGHTLN
+1214 NGAVQSQGHSVS
-1226 GTANLSSERVNLA
+1226 GTANLSGERVNLA
-1239 DEKNRKPDVGDKG
+1239 DEKNHKSDANDKG

>member
-1 MKFRILFMTAVLS
+1 MKLRTLFMTAVLS

-163 DGSVMKIVRSLAGA
+163 DGSVMNIVRSLAGA

-201 ALNPFKWFMYAG
+201 ALNPFKWLMYAG
-213 HALDS
+213 HALDAD
-218 ETLSMMG
+218 TLSMMG

-245 YGLGMYAVI
+245 YGLGMYAII
-254 PLGLIFI
+254 PFGLIFI

-451 DDSSIFFATA
+451 DDSSIFFAAA
-461 GGITATR
+461 GGITATKV
-468 ISGVPNGEVYKIQTT
+468 SGIINGKVYKIETT
-483 GSPGSFKAFGTG
+483 GSPGSFKSFGTG

-540 LAGTGFIGFLNY
+540 LAGAGFIGFLNY
-552 LCFIALMLAI
+552 LCYIILMLAV

-653 GLVSNGG
+653 DLVSNGG

-675 VMFYFIKWAIKLR
+675 VMSYFIKWAIKLR

-735 VVAAG
+735 AMTAG
-740 AAVAGGIG
+740 AALAGGIG
-748 SGIILAVGAKA
+748 SGFILAAGVKA

-814 SNGNNTG
+814 SNGRN
-821 SGTGN
+821 
-826 ATGNGTGNATGN
+826 TGNGTGNATGN

-858 QNGSGMQSETS
+858 QNGQNGSGTQSETS

-919 GSTANS
+919 GSTA

-943 EEAKISARN
+943 EEAKISAEN

-959 GQATSS
+959 GQTANG

-977 SGKAVRPAQSTA
+977 NGKAVRPAQSTA
-989 NTVQGAESVVENA
+989 NTVQSADDGAQQSAQSA
-1002 PQGNM
+1002 P
-1007 SSGNTTQSTGQ
+1007 SSGNATQSTGQ
-1018 SAVRSHVRAEGNEA
+1018 SAVRSHVRVEGNEA

-1048 TIQSATR
+1048 TTQSATR
-1055 SVSRATDTA
+1055 SVSRATDTV

-1107 DVTEDTEVEMTNQS
+1107 DVTEDIEVEMTNQS
-1121 RVSQN
+1121 RVNQN
-1126 VSGRTVNGQS
+1126 ISGRTVNGQS
-1136 VSQASGNVSFGDA
+1136 VSQASGNVSSRDA
-1149 SVSAPVTGGDVNVPS
+1149 GVSTPVSGGDVNVPS

-1178 RNQTAEIEQST
+1178 RSQTAEIEQST
-1189 VIETTSDTRVRNN
+1189 VIETTNDTRVRNN
-1202 TSEVVRGQASVT
+1202 TQEVVRGQALVT
-1214 SGVTQSQGHTLN
+1214 NGTAQSQGHIAKD
-1226 GTANLSSERVNLA
+1226 TANLSSARVNLA
-1239 DEKNRKPDVGDKG
+1239 DERNRKPEMSDKG

>member
-1 MKFRILFMTAVLS
+1 MKFRTLFMTAVLS
-14 LAMSVAVFAA
+14 LAMSVAVLAA

-34 QAQPDSNTGTAA
+34 QAQPDSNTGVAA
-46 STTNLEGG
+46 SSTNLEGG

-71 NGAMSPDGQYNLSD
+71 NGAMSPDGQYSLSE

-163 DGSVMKIVRSLAGA
+163 DGSIANIVRSIAGA

-187 IPFVVFQVS
+187 LPFVVFQVS
-196 IDILQ
+196 INILQ
-201 ALNPFKWFMYAG
+201 ALNPFKWLMYAG
-213 HALDS
+213 HALDAD
-218 ETLSMMG
+218 TLSMMG

-239 HIYDLF
+239 HIYDMF
-245 YGLGMYAVI
+245 YSLGVYVVI

-261 IASLF
+261 IASLY
-266 IRKVLLFQRG
+266 IRKILLFQRG
-276 LPRGLK
+276 LPRGFK
-282 QFAIRACF
+282 RFVIRACF
-290 MIFGVALL
+290 MLFGVALL
-298 GSIYTV
+298 GSVYTV
-304 SLDAMSTGVDFSM
+304 SLDAMSTGVDFSL

-330 RWFSWNALALPSDS
+330 RWFSWNALALPSDV

-368 LKINNSVSPSIIH
+368 LKINNSVSPSVIH

-461 GGITATR
+461 GGITATKV
-468 ISGVPNGEVYKIQTT
+468 SGITNGKVYKLQTT
-483 GSPGSFKAFGTG
+483 GSPGAFKSFGTG

-552 LCFIALMLAI
+552 LCYITLMLAV

-580 SFTFLTSLPF
+580 SFAFLTSLPF

-630 PELVTAPIQ
+630 PEIVTAPIQ

-653 GLVSNGG
+653 DLISNGG

-688 GTVLISFE
+688 GTVLMSFE

-728 ADRAVRN
+728 ANRAARN
-735 VVAAG
+735 VMAAG
-740 AAVAGGIG
+740 AALAGGIG
-748 SGIILAVGAKA
+748 SGIVLAAGAKA
-759 LQGDKS
+759 LQGNKS

-772 SVASGSGDDNTPNT
+772 SVASGTGDDNDTPNT
-786 PDDNNGTNNPNDPNS
+786 PDGNTGTNSPNDPNS
-801 PNRPDGTGQTGDA
+801 PNNPNGTGQTGQTGNTNGA
-814 SNGNNTG
+814 SN
-821 SGTGN
+821 TGN
-826 ATGNGTGNATGN
+826 ATSN
-838 GRTGRGN
+838 GRTGRAN
-845 RSGQNS
+845 RSGQNN
-851 GQTGQNG
+851 GQTGQIG
-858 QNGSGMQSETS
+858 QNGSETQSETS

-878 IDLGNEVLQQ
+878 IDLGNEVLSQ
-888 NSLADTIKT
+888 NSLADT
-897 DDVTKSE
+897 VKSE
-904 AKGANRVKPNRSTGN
+904 VKGTNRVKPNQPTSN
-919 GSTANS
+919 GSTVNS
-925 GSGTA
+925 GSDTVK
-930 ASGDTGSSVSVAS
+930 SGDTGNSVSVTGNTA
-943 EEAKISARN
+943 EISAES
-952 VTVTTSD
+952 VTITASD
-959 GQATSS
+959 GRVTNGQS
-965 QPSAPTSRVSGS
+965 SAPTSRVSGS
-977 SGKAVRPAQSTA
+977 SGKAVRPAQNVVSTDGA
-989 NTVQGAESVVENA
+989 QQGTVD
-1002 PQGNM
+1002 
-1007 SSGNTTQSTGQ
+1007 SGNVTQSTGQ

-1032 SAQVEVSRAE
+1032 GAQVEIGTTE

-1048 TIQSATR
+1048 TTQSVTR
-1055 SVSRATDTA
+1055 SVQRAGGSE

-1069 SDGNVSVPSES
+1069 SDGNASVPSENAGS
-1080 TGNGGYAPQG
+1080 GSYVPQG
-1090 SSTSSRNVRRVQ
+1090 SSGSSRNVRRVQ

-1107 DVTEDTEVEMTNQS
+1107 DTTEDTEVEMTNQS

-1136 VSQASGNVSFGDA
+1136 VSQASGNVSFGDTGA
-1149 SVSAPVTGGDVNVPS
+1149 SAPAPGGDTNIPT
-1164 AGHAPSRLQRNTVR
+1164 AGHAPSRLQRNTVKR
-1178 RNQTAEIEQST
+1178 SQTAEIEQST
-1189 VIETTSDTRVRNN
+1189 VIETANDTRVRNN
-1202 TSEVVRGQASVT
+1202 TREVVRGQASVT
-1214 SGVTQSQGHTLN
+1214 NGAARSQGHTLN
-1226 GTANLSSERVNLA
+1226 GTANLSSEHVNLV
-1239 DEKNRKPDVGDKG
+1239 DEKNHKSDVGDKG

>member
-1 MKFRILFMTAVLS
+1 MKFRTLFMTAVLS
-14 LAMSVAVFAA
+14 LAMSVVVFAA

-163 DGSVMKIVRSLAGA
+163 DGSVMNIVRSLAGA

-213 HALDS
+213 HALDAD
-218 ETLSMMG
+218 TLAMMG

-282 QFAIRACF
+282 RFAIRACF

-468 ISGVPNGEVYKIQTT
+468 MSGMADGKVYKIQTT

-519 TMYSQEKASSNFVKF
+519 TMYSQEKVSSNFVKF

-653 GLVSNGG
+653 GLALNGG

-688 GTVLISFE
+688 GTVLMSFE

-740 AAVAGGIG
+740 AALAGGIG
-748 SGIILAVGAKA
+748 SGIVLAAGAKA

-801 PNRPDGTGQTGDA
+801 PNRPDGTGQTGQTGDA
-814 SNGNNTG
+814 SNGRN
-821 SGTGN
+821 
-826 ATGNGTGNATGN
+826 TGNGTGNATGN
-838 GRTGRGN
+838 GRTGRTN
-845 RSGQNS
+845 RSGQSN

-858 QNGSGMQSETS
+858 QNSSGTQSETS

-904 AKGANRVKPNRSTGN
+904 AKSGNRVKPNRSTSN

-925 GSGTA
+925 GSDTVKSGT
-930 ASGDTGSSVSVAS
+930 TGNSVSVAS
-943 EEAKISARN
+943 EEAKISAEN

-977 SGKAVRPAQSTA
+977 NGKAVRPAQSTA
-989 NTVQGAESVVENA
+989 NTVQSAEVQSVADSAQQSA
-1002 PQGNM
+1002 P
-1007 SSGNTTQSTGQ
+1007 SSGNATQSTGQ

-1032 SAQVEVSRAE
+1032 SAQVEVSRVG

-1048 TIQSATR
+1048 TTQSATR
-1055 SVSRATDTA
+1055 SVNRATDTV

-1069 SDGNVSVPSES
+1069 SDGNVSRSGES
-1080 TGNGGYAPQG
+1080 TGSFGNGYAQQG

-1107 DVTEDTEVEMTNQS
+1107 DVTEDTEVEMTNQN
-1121 RVSQN
+1121 RVN
-1126 VSGRTVNGQS
+1126 KNISGRTVNGQS

-1149 SVSAPVTGGDVNVPS
+1149 GVSAPVSGGDTNIPT

-1178 RNQTAEIEQST
+1178 RSQTAEIEQST
-1189 VIETTSDTRVRNN
+1189 VIETTNDTRVRNN
-1202 TSEVVRGQASVT
+1202 TQEVVRGQASVT
-1214 SGVTQSQGHTLN
+1214 NGTAQSQGHIAKD
-1226 GTANLSSERVNLA
+1226 TANLSSARVNLA
-1239 DEKNRKPDVGDKG
+1239 DERNRKPEMSDKG

>member
-1 MKFRILFMTAVLS
+1 MKLRTLFMTAVLS

-71 NGAMSPDGQYNLSD
+71 NGAMSPDGQYSLSE

-129 LIQADEDPDINMGF
+129 LIQADEDPDISMGF

-163 DGSVMKIVRSLAGA
+163 DGSIANIVRSIAGA

-187 IPFVVFQVS
+187 LPFVVFQVS
-196 IDILQ
+196 INILQ
-201 ALNPFKWFMYAG
+201 ALNPFKWLMYAG
-213 HALDS
+213 HALDAD
-218 ETLSMMG
+218 TLSMMG

-239 HIYDLF
+239 HIYDMF
-245 YGLGMYAVI
+245 YGLGVYVVI

-261 IASLF
+261 IASLY
-266 IRKVLLFQRG
+266 IRKILLFQRG
-276 LPRGLK
+276 LPRGFK
-282 QFAIRACF
+282 RFVIRACF
-290 MIFGVALL
+290 MLFGVALL

-304 SLDAMSTGVDFSM
+304 SLDAMSTGVDFSL

-330 RWFSWNALALPSDS
+330 RWFSWNALALPSDA

-368 LKINNSVSPSIIH
+368 LKINNSVSPSVIH

-461 GGITATR
+461 GGITATKV
-468 ISGVPNGEVYKIQTT
+468 SGITNGKVYKLQTT
-483 GSPGSFKAFGTG
+483 GSPGAFKSFGTG

-552 LCFIALMLAI
+552 LCYITLMLAV

-580 SFTFLTSLPF
+580 SFAFLTSLPF

-688 GTVLISFE
+688 GTVLMSFE

-728 ADRAVRN
+728 ANRAARN
-735 VVAAG
+735 VMAAG
-740 AAVAGGIG
+740 AALAGGIG
-748 SGIILAVGAKA
+748 SGIVLAAGAKA
-759 LQGDKS
+759 LQGNKS
-765 NNNAPTK
+765 SQNAPTK
-772 SVASGSGDDNTPNT
+772 SVASGTGDDDTPNT
-786 PDDNNGTNNPNDPNS
+786 PDGNTGTNNPNDPNS
-801 PNRPDGTGQTGDA
+801 PNNPNGTGQTGQTGNTNGA
-814 SNGNNTG
+814 ST
-821 SGTGN
+821 TGN
-826 ATGNGTGNATGN
+826 ATSN
-838 GRTGRGN
+838 GRTGRAN
-845 RSGQNS
+845 RSGQNN
-851 GQTGQNG
+851 GQTGQIG
-858 QNGSGMQSETS
+858 QNSSETQSETS

-904 AKGANRVKPNRSTGN
+904 AKSGNRVKPNRSTSN

-925 GSGTA
+925 GSGIA
-930 ASGDTGSSVSVAS
+930 ASGDTGSSVSVAGDKA
-943 EEAKISARN
+943 EISAES
-952 VTVTTSD
+952 VTITVSD
-959 GQATSS
+959 GQVTNGQSS
-965 QPSAPTSRVSGS
+965 ASTPKVSGS
-977 SGKAVRPAQSTA
+977 SGKAVRPAQNVVSTDGA
-989 NTVQGAESVVENA
+989 QQGTVD
-1002 PQGNM
+1002 
-1007 SSGNTTQSTGQ
+1007 SGNVMQSTGQ

-1032 SAQVEVSRAE
+1032 GAQVEVSTTE

-1048 TIQSATR
+1048 TTQSVTR
-1055 SVSRATDTA
+1055 SVQRAGGSE

-1069 SDGNVSVPSES
+1069 SDGNASGVGES
-1080 TGNGGYAPQG
+1080 AGSGSYVPQG
-1090 SSTSSRNVRRVQ
+1090 SSTSSRTARRVQ

-1107 DVTEDTEVEMTNQS
+1107 DMTVDTEVEMTNQS

-1149 SVSAPVTGGDVNVPS
+1149 SVSAPVPGGEANIPT

-1178 RNQTAEIEQST
+1178 RSQTAEIEQST
-1189 VIETTSDTRVRNN
+1189 VIETTNDTRVRNN

-1214 SGVTQSQGHTLN
+1214 SGIAQSQGHTLN

-1239 DEKNRKPDVGDKG
+1239 GERNRKPDVSNKG

>member
-1 MKFRILFMTAVLS
+1 
-14 LAMSVAVFAA
+14 MSVAVFAA

-71 NGAMSPDGQYNLSD
+71 NGAMSPDGQYSLSE

-163 DGSVMKIVRSLAGA
+163 DGSIANIVRSIAGA

-187 IPFVVFQVS
+187 LPFVVFQVS

-213 HALDS
+213 HALDAD
-218 ETLSMMG
+218 TLSMMG

-282 QFAIRACF
+282 RFAIRACF

-461 GGITATR
+461 GGITATKV
-468 ISGVPNGEVYKIQTT
+468 SGITNGKVYKLQTT
-483 GSPGSFKAFGTG
+483 GSPGAFKSFGTG

-540 LAGTGFIGFLNY
+540 LAGTGFIGCLNY
-552 LCFIALMLAI
+552 LCYITLMLAV

-580 SFTFLTSLPF
+580 SFAFLTSLPF

-630 PELVTAPIQ
+630 PEIVTAPIQ

-653 GLVSNGG
+653 DLISNGG

-688 GTVLISFE
+688 GTVLMSFE

-728 ADRAVRN
+728 ANRAARN
-735 VVAAG
+735 VMAAG
-740 AAVAGGIG
+740 AALAGGIG
-748 SGIILAVGAKA
+748 SGIVLAAGAKA
-759 LQGDKS
+759 LQGNKS

-772 SVASGSGDDNTPNT
+772 SVASGTGDDNDTPNT
-786 PDDNNGTNNPNDPNS
+786 PDGNTGTNNPNDPNS
-801 PNRPDGTGQTGDA
+801 PNNPNGTGQTGQ
-814 SNGNNTG
+814 
-821 SGTGN
+821 TGN
-826 ATGNGTGNATGN
+826 TNGTSNTGNATGN
-838 GRTGRGN
+838 GRTGRAN
-845 RSGQNS
+845 RSGQNN
-851 GQTGQNG
+851 GQTGQIG
-858 QNGSGMQSETS
+858 QNGSETQSETS

-888 NSLADTIKT
+888 NSLADT
-897 DDVTKSE
+897 VMSE
-904 AKGANRVKPNRSTGN
+904 VKGTNRVKPNQPTSN
-919 GSTANS
+919 GSTVNS
-925 GSGTA
+925 GSDTVKSGT
-930 ASGDTGSSVSVAS
+930 TGNSVSVTGNTA
-943 EEAKISARN
+943 EISAES
-952 VTVTTSD
+952 VTITASD
-959 GQATSS
+959 GQVANGQS
-965 QPSAPTSRVSGS
+965 SAPTSRVSGS
-977 SGKAVRPAQSTA
+977 SGKAVRPAQNVVSTDGA
-989 NTVQGAESVVENA
+989 QQGTVD
-1002 PQGNM
+1002 
-1007 SSGNTTQSTGQ
+1007 SGNVTQSTGQ

-1032 SAQVEVSRAE
+1032 GTQVEIGTTE
-1042 SSRGGS
+1042 SSKSGS
-1048 TIQSATR
+1048 TTESSKSGSTTQSATR

-1069 SDGNVSVPSES
+1069 SDGNVSGSGES

-1121 RVSQN
+1121 RVNQN
-1126 VSGRTVNGQS
+1126 ISGRTVNGQS

-1149 SVSAPVTGGDVNVPS
+1149 SVSAPVPGGEANIPT

-1178 RNQTAEIEQST
+1178 RNQTAEVEQST
-1189 VIETTSDTRVRNN
+1189 VIETTNDTRVRNN
-1202 TSEVVRGQASVT
+1202 TSEVVRGQASVMN
-1214 SGVTQSQGHTLN
+1214 GIAQSQRYGAD
-1226 GTANLSSERVNLA
+1226 GTANLSGERVNLA
-1239 DEKNRKPDVGDKG
+1239 DEKNRKSDVGDKG

-1257 LRKRPLRPKK
+1257 LRKRPLRPKKQ

>member
-1 MKFRILFMTAVLS
+1 MKLRTLFMTAVLS

-34 QAQPDSNTGTAA
+34 QAQPDSNTGVAA
-46 STTNLEGG
+46 SSTNLEGG

-71 NGAMSPDGQYNLSD
+71 NGAMSPDGQYSLSE

-163 DGSVMKIVRSLAGA
+163 DGSIANIVRSIAGA

-187 IPFVVFQVS
+187 LPFVVFQVS
-196 IDILQ
+196 INILQ
-201 ALNPFKWFMYAG
+201 ALNPFKWLMYAG
-213 HALDS
+213 HALDAD
-218 ETLSMMG
+218 TLSMMG

-239 HIYDLF
+239 HIYDMF
-245 YGLGMYAVI
+245 YSLGVYVVI

-261 IASLF
+261 IASLY
-266 IRKVLLFQRG
+266 IRKILLFQRG
-276 LPRGLK
+276 LPRGFK
-282 QFAIRACF
+282 RFVIRACF
-290 MIFGVALL
+290 MLFGVALL
-298 GSIYTV
+298 GSVYTV
-304 SLDAMSTGVDFSM
+304 SLDAMSTGVDFSL

-330 RWFSWNALALPSDS
+330 RWFSWNALALPSDA

-461 GGITATR
+461 GGITATKV
-468 ISGVPNGEVYKIQTT
+468 SGITNGKVYKLQTT
-483 GSPGSFKAFGTG
+483 GSPGAFKSFGTG

-552 LCFIALMLAI
+552 LCYITLMLAV

-580 SFTFLTSLPF
+580 SFAFLTSLPF

-630 PELVTAPIQ
+630 PEIVTAPIQ

-653 GLVSNGG
+653 DLISNGG

-688 GTVLISFE
+688 GTVLMSFE

-728 ADRAVRN
+728 ANRAARN

-740 AAVAGGIG
+740 AALAGGIG
-748 SGIILAVGAKA
+748 SGIVLAAGAKA
-759 LQGDKS
+759 LQGNKS
-765 NNNAPTK
+765 NTNAPTK

-821 SGTGN
+821 
-826 ATGNGTGNATGN
+826 NGTGNASGN

-858 QNGSGMQSETS
+858 QNGSGTQSETS

-888 NSLADTIKT
+888 NSLADTIKI
-897 DDVTKSE
+897 DDATMSE
-904 AKGANRVKPNRSTGN
+904 AKSGNRVKPNRSTGN
-919 GSTANS
+919 GSTVNS

-930 ASGDTGSSVSVAS
+930 TSNEAGNSVSVAS
-943 EEAKISARN
+943 DKAEISAGN

-959 GQATSS
+959 GQTTNG
-965 QPSAPTSRVSGS
+965 QPSESTSRVSGS
-977 SGKAVRPAQSTA
+977 SGKAVRPAQNVA
-989 NTVQGAESVVENA
+989 NTVQSAGDGTQQSD
-1002 PQGNM
+1002 M
-1007 SSGNTTQSTGQ
+1007 SSGNVTQSTGQ
-1018 SAVRSHVRAEGNEA
+1018 SALRSHVRAEGNEA
-1032 SAQVEVSRAE
+1032 SAQVEVSTTE
-1042 SSRGGS
+1042 SSRSGS
-1048 TIQSATR
+1048 TTQSATR
-1055 SVSRATDTA
+1055 SVSRATDAA

-1069 SDGNVSVPSES
+1069 SDGNVSGSGES
-1080 TGNGGYAPQG
+1080 TGGFGNGYAQQG
-1090 SSTSSRNVRRVQ
+1090 SSGSSRNVRRVQ

-1121 RVSQN
+1121 RVNQN
-1126 VSGRTVNGQS
+1126 ISGRTVNGQS

-1149 SVSAPVTGGDVNVPS
+1149 GTSASYSGGEANVPT

-1178 RNQTAEIEQST
+1178 RNQTAEVEQST
-1189 VIETTSDTRVRNN
+1189 VIETTNDTRVRNN
-1202 TSEVVRGQASVT
+1202 TQEVVRGQASVMN
-1214 SGVTQSQGHTLN
+1214 GIAQSQRYGAD

-1239 DEKNRKPDVGDKG
+1239 DERNRKPDVGDKG

-1257 LRKRPLRPKK
+1257 LRKRPLRPKKQ

>member
-1 MKFRILFMTAVLS
+1 MKFRTLFMTAVLS
-14 LAMSVAVFAA
+14 LAMSVAAFAA

-163 DGSVMKIVRSLAGA
+163 DGSVMNIVRSLAGA

-187 IPFVVFQVS
+187 LPFVVFQVS

-213 HALDS
+213 HALDAD
-218 ETLSMMG
+218 TLSMMG

-282 QFAIRACF
+282 RFAIRACF

-317 SDVAVKRYFVDFE
+317 SDVVVKRYFVDFE

-461 GGITATR
+461 GGITATKV
-468 ISGVPNGEVYKIQTT
+468 SGITNGKVYKLQTT
-483 GSPGSFKAFGTG
+483 GSPGAFKSFGTG

-552 LCFIALMLAI
+552 LCYITLMLAV

-653 GLVSNGG
+653 DLVSNGG
-660 ATFFMQI
+660 ATFFMQV

-688 GTVLISFE
+688 GTVLMSFE

-719 EGEAGDRSG
+719 EGEAGDRRD

-735 VVAAG
+735 VMAAG
-740 AAVAGGIG
+740 AALAGGIG
-748 SGIILAVGAKA
+748 SGIILAAGAKA

-821 SGTGN
+821 
-826 ATGNGTGNATGN
+826 NGTGNATGN

-858 QNGSGMQSETS
+858 QNGSGTQSETS

-904 AKGANRVKPNRSTGN
+904 AKGANRVKPNRSMSN

-943 EEAKISARN
+943 EEAKISAEN

-959 GQATSS
+959 GQTANG
-965 QPSAPTSRVSGS
+965 QLSAPTSRVSGS

-989 NTVQGAESVVENA
+989 NMVQGADDGAQQSVS
-1002 PQGNM
+1002 
-1007 SSGNTTQSTGQ
+1007 SSGNATQSTGQ

-1032 SAQVEVSRAE
+1032 SAQVEVGTTE

-1048 TIQSATR
+1048 TTQSVTR
-1055 SVSRATDTA
+1055 SVSRATGSE

-1107 DVTEDTEVEMTNQS
+1107 DTTEDTEVEMTNQS
-1121 RVSQN
+1121 RVNQN
-1126 VSGRTVNGQS
+1126 ISGRTVNGQS

-1149 SVSAPVTGGDVNVPS
+1149 SVSVPVPGGEANIPT

-1178 RNQTAEIEQST
+1178 RNQTAEVEQST
-1189 VIETTSDTRVRNN
+1189 VIETTNDTRVRNN

-1214 SGVTQSQGHTLN
+1214 NGTAQSQGHTLN
-1226 GTANLSSERVNLA
+1226 GTANLSSARVNLA
-1239 DEKNRKPDVGDKG
+1239 DEKNRKPEMSDKG

>member
-1 MKFRILFMTAVLS
+1 MKLRTLFMTAVLS
-14 LAMSVAVFAA
+14 LAMSVAVLAA

-163 DGSVMKIVRSLAGA
+163 DGSVMNIVRSLAGA

-218 ETLSMMG
+218 ETLAMMG

-282 QFAIRACF
+282 RFAIRACF

-444 PTNTSPT
+444 PTNVSPT

-461 GGITATR
+461 GGITATKV
-468 ISGVPNGEVYKIQTT
+468 SGITNGKVYKLQTT
-483 GSPGSFKAFGTG
+483 GSPGAFKSFGTG

-552 LCFIALMLAI
+552 LCYITLMLAV

-688 GTVLISFE
+688 GTVLMSFE

-728 ADRAVRN
+728 ADRAARSVM
-735 VVAAG
+735 AAG
-740 AAVAGGIG
+740 AALAGGVG
-748 SGIILAVGAKA
+748 SGIILAAGAKA
-759 LQGDKS
+759 LQGNKS

-786 PDDNNGTNNPNDPNS
+786 PDDNTGTNNPKDPNS
-801 PNRPDGTGQTGDA
+801 PNRPDGTGQAGDA
-814 SNGNNTG
+814 SNGHNTG
-821 SGTGN
+821 K
-826 ATGNGTGNATGN
+826 GTGNATGN

-851 GQTGQNG
+851 NQAGQNG
-858 QNGSGMQSETS
+858 QNSSGTQSETS

-904 AKGANRVKPNRSTGN
+904 AKSGNRVKPNRSTGN
-919 GSTANS
+919 GSTTNS

-930 ASGDTGSSVSVAS
+930 ASSEAGSSVSVAS
-943 EEAKISARN
+943 DKAEISAGN

-959 GQATSS
+959 GQTTSS

-977 SGKAVRPAQSTA
+977 NGKAVRPAQNVAS
-989 NTVQGAESVVENA
+989 TVQSAEGVTGSA
-1002 PQGNM
+1002 PQGDTG
-1007 SSGNTTQSTGQ
+1007 SGNVTQFTGQ
-1018 SAVRSHVRAEGNEA
+1018 AVRSHVRAESNEA

-1048 TIQSATR
+1048 TTQSATR

-1069 SDGNVSVPSES
+1069 SDGNVSGSGES
-1080 TGNGGYAPQG
+1080 TGNGGFVSQG

-1102 AERSQ
+1102 AERSH
-1107 DVTEDTEVEMTNQS
+1107 DITEDTEVEMTNQS

-1136 VSQASGNVSFGDA
+1136 VSQASGNVSFGDTG
-1149 SVSAPVTGGDVNVPS
+1149 VSASYSGGDVNVPS
-1164 AGHAPSRLQRNTVR
+1164 AGHAPSRLQRNTAR

-1189 VIETTSDTRVRNN
+1189 VIETTNDTRVRNN
-1202 TSEVVRGQASVT
+1202 TQEVVRGQATVT

>member
-1 MKFRILFMTAVLS
+1 MKLRTLFMTAVLS

-163 DGSVMKIVRSLAGA
+163 DGSVMNIVRSLAGA

-213 HALDS
+213 HALDAD
-218 ETLSMMG
+218 TLSMMG

-282 QFAIRACF
+282 RFAIRACF

-461 GGITATR
+461 GGITATKV
-468 ISGVPNGEVYKIQTT
+468 SGITNGKVYKIQTT

-495 SRTSTMSPITA
+495 GRTSTMSPITA

-688 GTVLISFE
+688 GTVLMSFE

-728 ADRAVRN
+728 ADRAARN
-735 VVAAG
+735 VMAAG
-740 AAVAGGIG
+740 AALAGGIG
-748 SGIILAVGAKA
+748 SGIILAAGAKA

-821 SGTGN
+821 
-826 ATGNGTGNATGN
+826 NGTGNATGN
-838 GRTGRGN
+838 GRTGRTN

-851 GQTGQNG
+851 GQTGQTG
-858 QNGSGMQSETS
+858 QNSSGTQSETS

-888 NSLADTIKT
+888 NSLADTIKS

-904 AKGANRVKPNRSTGN
+904 AKGANRVKPNRSTG
-919 GSTANS
+919 
-925 GSGTA
+925 SGTA

-943 EEAKISARN
+943 DKAEISAEN

-965 QPSAPTSRVSGS
+965 QPSALTSRVSGS
-977 SGKAVRPAQSTA
+977 SGKAVRPAQNVVSTDGA
-989 NTVQGAESVVENA
+989 QQGTVD
-1002 PQGNM
+1002 
-1007 SSGNTTQSTGQ
+1007 SGNVTQSTGQ

-1032 SAQVEVSRAE
+1032 SAQVEIGTTE

-1048 TIQSATR
+1048 TTQSVTR
-1055 SVSRATDTA
+1055 SVQRAGGSE

-1069 SDGNVSVPSES
+1069 SDGNASVPSENAGS
-1080 TGNGGYAPQG
+1080 GSYVPQG
-1090 SSTSSRNVRRVQ
+1090 SSGSSRNVRRVQ

-1107 DVTEDTEVEMTNQS
+1107 DTTEDTEVEMTNQS

-1136 VSQASGNVSFGDA
+1136 VSQASGNVSFGDTGA
-1149 SVSAPVTGGDVNVPS
+1149 SAPATGGDANIPT

-1178 RNQTAEIEQST
+1178 RSQTAEIEQST
-1189 VIETTSDTRVRNN
+1189 VIETTNDTRVRNN
-1202 TSEVVRGQASVT
+1202 TREVVRG
-1214 SGVTQSQGHTLN
+1214 QGHTLN
-1226 GTANLSSERVNLA
+1226 GTANLSSEHVNLA
-1239 DEKNRKPDVGDKG
+1239 DEKNHKSDVGDKG

>member
-1 MKFRILFMTAVLS
+1 MKLRTLFMTAVLS

-34 QAQPDSNTGTAA
+34 QAQPDSNTGVAA
-46 STTNLEGG
+46 SSTNLEGG

-71 NGAMSPDGQYNLSD
+71 NGAMSPDGQYSLSE

-163 DGSVMKIVRSLAGA
+163 DGSIANIVRSIAGA

-187 IPFVVFQVS
+187 LPFVVFQVS
-196 IDILQ
+196 INILQ
-201 ALNPFKWFMYAG
+201 ALNPFKWLMYAG
-213 HALDS
+213 HALDAD
-218 ETLSMMG
+218 TLSMMG

-239 HIYDLF
+239 HIYDMF
-245 YGLGMYAVI
+245 YGLGVYVVI

-261 IASLF
+261 IASLY
-266 IRKVLLFQRG
+266 IRKILLFQRG
-276 LPRGLK
+276 LPRGFK
-282 QFAIRACF
+282 RFVIRACF
-290 MIFGVALL
+290 MLFGVALL
-298 GSIYTV
+298 GSVYTV
-304 SLDAMSTGVDFSM
+304 SLDAMSTGVDFSL

-330 RWFSWNALALPSDS
+330 RWFSWNALALPSDA

-461 GGITATR
+461 GGITATKV
-468 ISGVPNGEVYKIQTT
+468 SGITNGKVYKLQTT
-483 GSPGSFKAFGTG
+483 GSPGAFKSFGTG

-552 LCFIALMLAI
+552 LCYITLMLAV

-580 SFTFLTSLPF
+580 SFAFLTSLPF

-630 PELVTAPIQ
+630 PEIVTAPIQ

-653 GLVSNGG
+653 DLISNGG

-688 GTVLISFE
+688 GTVLMSFE

-728 ADRAVRN
+728 ANRAARN

-740 AAVAGGIG
+740 AALAGGIG
-748 SGIILAVGAKA
+748 SGIVLAAGAKA
-759 LQGDKS
+759 LQGNKS

-772 SVASGSGDDNTPNT
+772 SVASGTGDDNDTPNT
-786 PDDNNGTNNPNDPNS
+786 PDGNTGTNSPNDPNS
-801 PNRPDGTGQTGDA
+801 PNNPNGTGQTGQTGNTNDA
-814 SNGNNTG
+814 SN
-821 SGTGN
+821 TGN
-826 ATGNGTGNATGN
+826 ATSN
-838 GRTGRGN
+838 GRTGRAN
-845 RSGQNS
+845 RSGQNN
-851 GQTGQNG
+851 GQTGQIG
-858 QNGSGMQSETS
+858 QNSSETQSETS

-878 IDLGNEVLQQ
+878 IDLGNEVLSQ
-888 NSLADTIKT
+888 NSLADT
-897 DDVTKSE
+897 VMSE
-904 AKGANRVKPNRSTGN
+904 VKGTNRVKPNQPTSN
-919 GSTANS
+919 GSTVNS
-925 GSGTA
+925 GSDTVKSGT
-930 ASGDTGSSVSVAS
+930 TGNSVSVAGDKA
-943 EEAKISARN
+943 EISAES
-952 VTVTTSD
+952 VTITASD
-959 GQATSS
+959 GQVTNGQSS
-965 QPSAPTSRVSGS
+965 ASTPKVSGS
-977 SGKAVRPAQSTA
+977 SGKAVRPAQNVVSTDGA
-989 NTVQGAESVVENA
+989 QQGTVD
-1002 PQGNM
+1002 
-1007 SSGNTTQSTGQ
+1007 SGNVTQSTGQ

-1032 SAQVEVSRAE
+1032 GAQVEIGTTE

-1048 TIQSATR
+1048 TTQSVTR
-1055 SVSRATDTA
+1055 SVQRAGGSE

-1069 SDGNVSVPSES
+1069 SDGNASVPSENAGS
-1080 TGNGGYAPQG
+1080 GSYVPQG
-1090 SSTSSRNVRRVQ
+1090 SSGSSRNVRRVQ

-1107 DVTEDTEVEMTNQS
+1107 DTTEDTEVEMTNQS

-1136 VSQASGNVSFGDA
+1136 VSQASGNVSFGDTGA
-1149 SVSAPVTGGDVNVPS
+1149 SAPAPGGDTNIPT
-1164 AGHAPSRLQRNTVR
+1164 AGHAPSRLQRNTVKR
-1178 RNQTAEIEQST
+1178 SQTAEIEQST
-1189 VIETTSDTRVRNN
+1189 VIETANDTRVRNN
-1202 TSEVVRGQASVT
+1202 TREVVRGQASVT
-1214 SGVTQSQGHTLN
+1214 NGAARSQGHTLN
-1226 GTANLSSERVNLA
+1226 GTANLSSEHVNLA
-1239 DEKNRKPDVGDKG
+1239 DEKNHKSDVGDKG

>member
-1 MKFRILFMTAVLS
+1 MKLRTLFMTAALS

-163 DGSVMKIVRSLAGA
+163 DGSIANIVRSIAGA

-187 IPFVVFQVS
+187 LPFVVFQVS
-196 IDILQ
+196 INILQ
-201 ALNPFKWFMYAG
+201 ALNPFKWLMYAG
-213 HALDS
+213 HALDAD
-218 ETLSMMG
+218 TLSMMG

-239 HIYDLF
+239 HIYDMF
-245 YGLGMYAVI
+245 YGLGVYVVI

-261 IASLF
+261 IASLY
-266 IRKVLLFQRG
+266 IRKILLFQRG
-276 LPRGLK
+276 LPRGFK
-282 QFAIRACF
+282 RFVIRACF
-290 MIFGVALL
+290 MLFGVALL
-298 GSIYTV
+298 GSVYTV
-304 SLDAMSTGVDFSM
+304 SLDAMSTGVDFSL

-330 RWFSWNALALPSDS
+330 RWFSWNALALPSDA

-461 GGITATR
+461 GGITATKV
-468 ISGVPNGEVYKIQTT
+468 SGITNGKVYKLQTT
-483 GSPGSFKAFGTG
+483 GSPGAFKSFGTG

-552 LCFIALMLAI
+552 LCYITLMLAV

-580 SFTFLTSLPF
+580 SFAFLTSLPF

-630 PELVTAPIQ
+630 PEIVTAPIQ

-653 GLVSNGG
+653 DLIPNGG

-688 GTVLISFE
+688 GTVLMSFE

-735 VVAAG
+735 VMAAG
-740 AAVAGGIG
+740 AALAGGIG
-748 SGIILAVGAKA
+748 SGIVLAAGAKA
-759 LQGDKS
+759 LQGNKS

-772 SVASGSGDDNTPNT
+772 SVASGSGDDNDTPNT
-786 PDDNNGTNNPNDPNS
+786 PDDNNGTNNPNGPNS
-801 PNRPDGTGQTGDA
+801 PNGTGGTDQTGNTG
-814 SNGNNTG
+814 NGNNTG
-821 SGTGN
+821 
-826 ATGNGTGNATGN
+826 NGAGNATGN
-838 GRTGRGN
+838 GRTGRAN
-845 RSGQNS
+845 RSGQS
-851 GQTGQNG
+851 TGQTGQNG
-858 QNGSGMQSETS
+858 QTGSGTQSETS

-888 NSLADTIKT
+888 NSLADA
-897 DDVTKSE
+897 VMSEVKS
-904 AKGANRVKPNRSTGN
+904 GNRVKPNRSMGN
-919 GSTANS
+919 GSTMNS
-925 GSGTA
+925 GSGTT
-930 ASGDTGSSVSVAS
+930 ASNEAGNSVSVAS
-943 EEAKISARN
+943 DKAEISAEN
-952 VTVTTSD
+952 VTVTMSD
-959 GQATSS
+959 GQTANG

-977 SGKAVRPAQSTA
+977 NGKAVRPAQSTA
-989 NTVQGAESVVENA
+989 NTVQGAESVAENA

-1007 SSGNTTQSTGQ
+1007 SSGNATQSTGQ
-1018 SAVRSHVRAEGNEA
+1018 SVVRSHVRAEGNEA
-1032 SAQVEVSRAE
+1032 SAQVEVGTTE

-1048 TIQSATR
+1048 TTQSATR
-1055 SVSRATDTA
+1055 SVNRATDTV

-1069 SDGNVSVPSES
+1069 SDGNVSGSGES
-1080 TGNGGYAPQG
+1080 TGSFGNGYAQQG

-1126 VSGRTVNGQS
+1126 ISGRTVNGQS

-1149 SVSAPVTGGDVNVPS
+1149 GASASYSGGDTNIPT
-1164 AGHAPSRLQRNTVR
+1164 AGHAPSRLQRNTVKR
-1178 RNQTAEIEQST
+1178 SQTAEIEQST
-1189 VIETTSDTRVRNN
+1189 VIETTNDTRVRNN
-1202 TSEVVRGQASVT
+1202 TQEVVRGQASVT
-1214 SGVTQSQGHTLN
+1214 GGTVQSQGHSVS

-1257 LRKRPLRPKK
+1257 LRKRPLRPKKQ

>member
-1 MKFRILFMTAVLS
+1 MMKLRTLFMTAVLS

-34 QAQPDSNTGTAA
+34 QAQPDSNTGVAA
-46 STTNLEGG
+46 SSTNLEGG

-71 NGAMSPDGQYNLSD
+71 NGAMSPDGQYSLSE

-163 DGSVMKIVRSLAGA
+163 DGSIANIVRSIAGA

-187 IPFVVFQVS
+187 LPFVVFQVS
-196 IDILQ
+196 INILQ
-201 ALNPFKWFMYAG
+201 ALNPFKWLMYAG
-213 HALDS
+213 HALDAD
-218 ETLSMMG
+218 TLSMMG

-239 HIYDLF
+239 HIYDMF
-245 YGLGMYAVI
+245 YGLGVYVVI

-261 IASLF
+261 IASLY
-266 IRKVLLFQRG
+266 IRKILLFQRG
-276 LPRGLK
+276 LPRGFK
-282 QFAIRACF
+282 RFVIRACF
-290 MIFGVALL
+290 MLFGVALL
-298 GSIYTV
+298 GSVYTV
-304 SLDAMSTGVDFSM
+304 SLDAMSTGVDFSL

-330 RWFSWNALALPSDS
+330 RWFSWNALALPSDA

-461 GGITATR
+461 GGITATKV
-468 ISGVPNGEVYKIQTT
+468 SGITNGKVYKLQTT
-483 GSPGSFKAFGTG
+483 GSPGAFKSFGTG

-552 LCFIALMLAI
+552 LCYITLMLAV

-580 SFTFLTSLPF
+580 SFAFLTSLPF

-630 PELVTAPIQ
+630 PEIVTAPIQ

-653 GLVSNGG
+653 DLISNGG

-688 GTVLISFE
+688 GTVLMSFE

-728 ADRAVRN
+728 ANRAARN
-735 VVAAG
+735 VMAAG
-740 AAVAGGIG
+740 AALAGGIG
-748 SGIILAVGAKA
+748 SGIVLAAGAKA
-759 LQGDKS
+759 LQGNKS
-765 NNNAPTK
+765 NTNAPTK

-801 PNRPDGTGQTGDA
+801 PNGTGGTDQTGNTG
-814 SNGNNTG
+814 NGNN
-821 SGTGN
+821 
-826 ATGNGTGNATGN
+826 TGNGTGNATGN
-838 GRTGRGN
+838 GRTGRAN

-858 QNGSGMQSETS
+858 QNSSGTQSETS

-888 NSLADTIKT
+888 NSLADTIKI
-897 DDVTKSE
+897 DDATMSE
-904 AKGANRVKPNRSTGN
+904 AKSGNRVKPNRSTGN
-919 GSTANS
+919 GSTVNS
-925 GSGTA
+925 GSGTDT
-930 ASGDTGSSVSVAS
+930 SGEAGSSVSVAS
-943 EEAKISARN
+943 ANAEISAGN

-959 GQATSS
+959 GQTANG
-965 QPSAPTSRVSGS
+965 QPSASTSRVSGGT
-977 SGKAVRPAQSTA
+977 GKAVRPAQ
-989 NTVQGAESVVENA
+989 NTVSTVQSTEGVTGSA
-1002 PQGNM
+1002 PQGDTD
-1007 SSGNTTQSTGQ
+1007 SGNATQFTGQ
-1018 SAVRSHVRAEGNEA
+1018 SAVRSHVRAESNEA
-1032 SAQVEVSRAE
+1032 SAQVEVSTNE

-1048 TIQSATR
+1048 TTQSATR
-1055 SVSRATDTA
+1055 SVRQATDTV

-1069 SDGNVSVPSES
+1069 SDGNASVPSES

-1121 RVSQN
+1121 RVNQN
-1126 VSGRTVNGQS
+1126 ISGRTLNGQS

-1149 SVSAPVTGGDVNVPS
+1149 SVSAPVSGGDVNVPS
-1164 AGHAPSRLQRNTVR
+1164 AGHAPSRLQRNTVKR
-1178 RNQTAEIEQST
+1178 SQTAEIEQST
-1189 VIETTSDTRVRNN
+1189 VIETTNDTRVRNN
-1202 TSEVVRGQASVT
+1202 TSEVVWGQASVT
-1214 SGVTQSQGHTLN
+1214 GGTVQSQGHSVS
-1226 GTANLSSERVNLA
+1226 GTANLSGEHVNLA
-1239 DEKNRKPDVGDKG
+1239 DEKNRKSDVNDKG

>member
-1 MKFRILFMTAVLS
+1 MKLRTLFMTAVLS

-163 DGSVMKIVRSLAGA
+163 DGSVMNIVRSLAGA

-187 IPFVVFQVS
+187 LPFVVFQVS

-213 HALDS
+213 HALDAD
-218 ETLSMMG
+218 TLSMMG

-282 QFAIRACF
+282 RFAIRACF

-461 GGITATR
+461 GGITATKV
-468 ISGVPNGEVYKIQTT
+468 SGITNGKVYKIETT
-483 GSPGSFKAFGTG
+483 GSPGSFKSFGTG

-552 LCFIALMLAI
+552 LCYITLMLAV

-688 GTVLISFE
+688 GTVLMSFE

-728 ADRAVRN
+728 ADRAARN
-735 VVAAG
+735 VMAAG
-740 AAVAGGIG
+740 AALAGGIG
-748 SGIILAVGAKA
+748 SGIILAAGAKA

-821 SGTGN
+821 
-826 ATGNGTGNATGN
+826 NGTGNATGN
-838 GRTGRGN
+838 GRTSRAN
-845 RSGQNS
+845 RSSQNN
-851 GQTGQNG
+851 GQTGQIG
-858 QNGSGMQSETS
+858 QNGSETQSETS

-904 AKGANRVKPNRSTGN
+904 AKSGNRVKPNRSTGN
-919 GSTANS
+919 GSTVGS
-925 GSGTA
+925 GSGIA

-943 EEAKISARN
+943 EEAKISAGN

-965 QPSAPTSRVSGS
+965 QPSVPTSRVSGS
-977 SGKAVRPAQSTA
+977 NGKAVRPAQSTA
-989 NTVQGAESVVENA
+989 NTVQSAEAQSVADSAQQSVS
-1002 PQGNM
+1002 
-1007 SSGNTTQSTGQ
+1007 SSGNATPSTGQ
-1018 SAVRSHVRAEGNEA
+1018 SALRSHVRAEGNEA
-1032 SAQVEVSRAE
+1032 SAQVEVSTTE

-1048 TIQSATR
+1048 TTQSATR

-1069 SDGNVSVPSES
+1069 SDDNVSGSGES
-1080 TGNGGYAPQG
+1080 TGSFGNGYAQQG

-1149 SVSAPVTGGDVNVPS
+1149 SVSAPATGGDANIPT

-1178 RNQTAEIEQST
+1178 RSQTAEIEQST
-1189 VIETTSDTRVRNN
+1189 VIETTNDTRVRNN
-1202 TSEVVRGQASVT
+1202 TQEVVRGQASVT
-1214 SGVTQSQGHTLN
+1214 NGTAQSQGHSVS

-1239 DEKNRKPDVGDKG
+1239 DERNRKPEMSDKG

>member
-1 MKFRILFMTAVLS
+1 MKLRTLFMTAVLS

-71 NGAMSPDGQYNLSD
+71 NGAMSPDGQYSLSE

-163 DGSVMKIVRSLAGA
+163 DGSIANIVRSIAGA

-187 IPFVVFQVS
+187 LPFVVFQVS
-196 IDILQ
+196 INILQ
-201 ALNPFKWFMYAG
+201 ALNPFKWLMYAG
-213 HALDS
+213 HALDAD
-218 ETLSMMG
+218 TLSMMG

-239 HIYDLF
+239 HIYDMF
-245 YGLGMYAVI
+245 YGLGVYVVI
-254 PLGLIFI
+254 PMGLIFI
-261 IASLF
+261 IASLY
-266 IRKVLLFQRG
+266 IRKILLFQRG
-276 LPRGLK
+276 LPRGFK
-282 QFAIRACF
+282 RFVIRACF
-290 MIFGVALL
+290 MLFGVALL
-298 GSIYTV
+298 GSVYTV
-304 SLDAMSTGVDFSM
+304 SLDAMSTGVDFSL

-330 RWFSWNALALPSDS
+330 RWFSWNALALPSDA

-461 GGITATR
+461 GGITATKV
-468 ISGVPNGEVYKIQTT
+468 SGITNGKVYKLQTT

-552 LCFIALMLAI
+552 LCYITLMLAV

-580 SFTFLTSLPF
+580 SFAFLTSLPF

-630 PELVTAPIQ
+630 PEIVTAPIQ

-653 GLVSNGG
+653 DLISNGG

-688 GTVLISFE
+688 GTVLMSFE

-728 ADRAVRN
+728 ANRAARN
-735 VVAAG
+735 VMAAG
-740 AAVAGGIG
+740 AALAGGIG
-748 SGIILAVGAKA
+748 SGIVLAAGAKA
-759 LQGDKS
+759 LQGNKS

-772 SVASGSGDDNTPNT
+772 SVASGTGDDNDTPNT
-786 PDDNNGTNNPNDPNS
+786 PDSNTGTNSPNDPNS
-801 PNRPDGTGQTGDA
+801 PNRPDGTGQTGQ
-814 SNGNNTG
+814 
-821 SGTGN
+821 TGN
-826 ATGNGTGNATGN
+826 TNGVSNTGNATGN
-838 GRTGRGN
+838 GRTGRAN
-845 RSGQNS
+845 RSGQNN
-851 GQTGQNG
+851 GQTGQVG
-858 QNGSGMQSETS
+858 QNSSETQSETS

-878 IDLGNEVLQQ
+878 IDLGNEVLSQ
-888 NSLADTIKT
+888 NSLADT
-897 DDVTKSE
+897 VMSE
-904 AKGANRVKPNRSTGN
+904 VKGTNRVKPNQPTSN
-919 GSTANS
+919 GSTVNS
-925 GSGTA
+925 GSDTVKSGT
-930 ASGDTGSSVSVAS
+930 TGNSVSVAGDKA
-943 EEAKISARN
+943 EISAES
-952 VTVTTSD
+952 VTITASD
-959 GQATSS
+959 GQVTNGQS
-965 QPSAPTSRVSGS
+965 SAPTPKVSGS
-977 SGKAVRPAQSTA
+977 SGKAVRPAQNVVSTNGA
-989 NTVQGAESVVENA
+989 QQGIVD
-1002 PQGNM
+1002 
-1007 SSGNTTQSTGQ
+1007 SGNVTQSTGQ
-1018 SAVRSHVRAEGNEA
+1018 SAVRSYVRAEGNEA
-1032 SAQVEVSRAE
+1032 SAQVEIGTTE

-1048 TIQSATR
+1048 TTQSVTR
-1055 SVSRATDTA
+1055 SVQRAGGSE

-1080 TGNGGYAPQG
+1080 TGNNGYTPQG
-1090 SSTSSRNVRRVQ
+1090 SSTSSRNARRVQ
-1102 AERSQ
+1102 AERSH
-1107 DVTEDTEVEMTNQS
+1107 DMTVDTEVEMTNQS

-1136 VSQASGNVSFGDA
+1136 VSQASGNVSFGDTGA
-1149 SVSAPVTGGDVNVPS
+1149 SVPAPGGDTNIPT
-1164 AGHAPSRLQRNTVR
+1164 AGHAPSRLQRNTVKR
-1178 RNQTAEIEQST
+1178 SQTAEIEQST

-1214 SGVTQSQGHTLN
+1214 GGTVQGQGHSVS

-1257 LRKRPLRPKK
+1257 LRKRPLRPKKQ

>member
-1 MKFRILFMTAVLS
+1 MKLRTLFMTAVLS
-14 LAMSVAVFAA
+14 LAMSVAVLAA

-34 QAQPDSNTGTAA
+34 QAQSDSNTGIAA

-163 DGSVMKIVRSLAGA
+163 DGSVMNIVRSLAGA

-282 QFAIRACF
+282 RFAIRACF

-410 EIKTKLRDNLGSDS
+410 EIKTKLHDNLGSDS

-444 PTNTSPT
+444 PTNTNPT

-461 GGITATR
+461 GGITATKV
-468 ISGVPNGEVYKIQTT
+468 SGITNGKVYKLQTT
-483 GSPGSFKAFGTG
+483 GSPGAFKSFGMG

-552 LCFIALMLAI
+552 LCYITLMLAV

-570 LGMMFQALKQ
+570 LGMMLQALKQ

-688 GTVLISFE
+688 GTVLMSFE
-696 TITMRAIDKFL
+696 TITMRAIDRFL

-735 VVAAG
+735 VMAAG
-740 AAVAGGIG
+740 AALAGGIG
-748 SGIILAVGAKA
+748 SGIILAAGAKA

-814 SNGNNTG
+814 SNGRN
-821 SGTGN
+821 
-826 ATGNGTGNATGN
+826 TGNGTGNATGN
-838 GRTGRGN
+838 GRTGRAN
-845 RSGQNS
+845 RSGQNG

-858 QNGSGMQSETS
+858 QNGSGTQSETS

-904 AKGANRVKPNRSTGN
+904 AKGANRVKPNRSTSN

-930 ASGDTGSSVSVAS
+930 GSGEAGSSVSVAS
-943 EEAKISARN
+943 DKAEISAEN
-952 VTVTTSD
+952 VAVTTSD
-959 GQATSS
+959 GQTASG

-977 SGKAVRPAQSTA
+977 NSKAVRPAQSTA
-989 NTVQGAESVVENA
+989 STVQSVDDGAQQSV
-1002 PQGNM
+1002 P

-1018 SAVRSHVRAEGNEA
+1018 STVRSHVRAEGNKA
-1032 SAQVEVSRAE
+1032 SAQVEVNTAE

-1048 TIQSATR
+1048 TTQSATR
-1055 SVSRATDTA
+1055 SANRATGSE

-1069 SDGNVSVPSES
+1069 SDGNVSGSGES

-1107 DVTEDTEVEMTNQS
+1107 NVTEDTEVEMTNQS
-1121 RVSQN
+1121 RVNQN
-1126 VSGRTVNGQS
+1126 ISGRTVNGQS

-1149 SVSAPVTGGDVNVPS
+1149 SVSAFATGGDANIPT

-1178 RNQTAEIEQST
+1178 RSQTAEIEQST
-1189 VIETTSDTRVRNN
+1189 VIETTNDTRVRNN
-1202 TSEVVRGQASVT
+1202 TQEVVRGQALVT
-1214 SGVTQSQGHTLN
+1214 NGTAQSQGHIAKD
-1226 GTANLSSERVNLA
+1226 TANLSSVRVNLA
-1239 DEKNRKPDVGDKG
+1239 DERNRKPDVGDKG

>member
-1 MKFRILFMTAVLS
+1 MKLRTLFMTAVLS

-163 DGSVMKIVRSLAGA
+163 DGSVMNIVRSLAGA

-187 IPFVVFQVS
+187 LPFVVFQVS

-213 HALDS
+213 HALDAD
-218 ETLSMMG
+218 TLSMMG

-282 QFAIRACF
+282 RFAIRACF

-461 GGITATR
+461 GGITATKV
-468 ISGVPNGEVYKIQTT
+468 SGITNGKVYKLQTT
-483 GSPGSFKAFGTG
+483 GSPGAFKSFGTG

-552 LCFIALMLAI
+552 LCYITLMLAV

-688 GTVLISFE
+688 GTVLMSFE

-735 VVAAG
+735 VMAAG
-740 AAVAGGIG
+740 AALAGGIG
-748 SGIILAVGAKA
+748 SGIILAAGAKA

-814 SNGNNTG
+814 SNGNNT
-821 SGTGN
+821 S
-826 ATGNGTGNATGN
+826 NGTGNATGN
-838 GRTGRGN
+838 GRTGRAN
-845 RSGQNS
+845 RSGQNGGQT

-858 QNGSGMQSETS
+858 QNGSGTQSETS

-904 AKGANRVKPNRSTGN
+904 AKSGNRVKPNRSTSN

-943 EEAKISARN
+943 EEAKISAEN

-977 SGKAVRPAQSTA
+977 NGKAVRPAQSTA
-989 NTVQGAESVVENA
+989 NTVRGAESVAENA

-1007 SSGNTTQSTGQ
+1007 GSGNATQSTGQ

-1048 TIQSATR
+1048 TTQSATR

-1069 SDGNVSVPSES
+1069 SDGNVSVPSENA
-1080 TGNGGYAPQG
+1080 GNGGYTPQG
-1090 SSTSSRNVRRVQ
+1090 SSGSSRNVRRVQ

-1107 DVTEDTEVEMTNQS
+1107 DMTVDTEVEMTNQS

-1136 VSQASGNVSFGDA
+1136 VSQASGNVSFGNADTSA
-1149 SVSAPVTGGDVNVPS
+1149 SYSGGDTNIPT
-1164 AGHAPSRLQRNTVR
+1164 AGHAPSCLQRNTVR
-1178 RNQTAEIEQST
+1178 RSQTAEIEQST
-1189 VIETTSDTRVRNN
+1189 VIETTNDTRVRNN
-1202 TSEVVRGQASVT
+1202 TQEVVRGQALVT
-1214 SGVTQSQGHTLN
+1214 NGTAQSQGHIAKD
-1226 GTANLSSERVNLA
+1226 TANLSSARVNLA
-1239 DEKNRKPDVGDKG
+1239 DERNRKPEMSNKG